1 MTDGTST
8 PPVDGHVTIV
18 FTSDWGVSTGV
29 GEAGRT
35 HSTLEKQGGLPVV
48 RGTVVAGVLRE
59 QAMIAARALDAAV
72 PVSSTGCKDS
82 DGSKGAFE
90 GGPWSRFAKWLFGDE
105 GNNPRHVIFSDALPV
120 RFSQRNGELNQEP
133 YSLPVHDAVSLS
145 IDPTTGAARD
155 RMLRFTERAAPGVLA
170 GTYRF
175 TDEAGAEHREYAHFL
190 LGVAGL
196 MIRGIGSGRSG
207 GDGECTVIAAPECAT
222 TLAEPK
228 EPTEGN
234 SALEEVAEGQKDE
247 PEYSSDSLRKLADE
261 LREALFARLDSS
273 SFAERPPSFLVDGAK
288 TKAGPLVSVAAS
300 RHSSEAAAAL
310 DPANWFEAPLDIVLD
325 SPVVSYEVPFSN
337 EVRSLDF
344 LRGTVLIP
352 WLHRQL
358 RDLDT
363 RADETPLEKGD
374 EALIRSAVVSGDLR
388 ISDALPVYQG
398 TPGLPVPLVFEQE
411 KVPEDEVPADNEK
424 DPLQPVTLFNRHIEI
439 GKQHCGEH
447 TVPSRGAY
455 VFLDEKQRPA
465 DANGAAADEGAGLCG
480 AAPASFAG
488 RIGKPALIGRQSTA
502 IDPHTGAAWKSKL
515 FLVRA
520 LPAGLRLRAKA
531 VISRR
536 LFEALAGT
544 PISDA
549 DGKVPAL
556 DLGIVETTAYLGSR
570 KLTGTF
576 GQATCSLGRFTPIG
590 VEEAQDT
597 TSHGFSE
604 DVATTQSASASADET
619 ITTSLWFTSDV
630 LARSEGLGPGGTVA
644 DLQLAFKRAGV
655 TIPDGVRQ
663 EDSSSSDEK
672 PGKRADAVAESRGV
686 ATPAQDSALPESQSD
701 QEPSPPCP
709 DEPAESSNGPDESK
723 KTKSPRNRKQV
734 KTAIRHRRVDSWSAV
749 DGGPRAT
756 RMAIIAGSVV
766 QLEVPKSAVPALC
779 VLGRIGVGELTPQG
793 YGRFEVNHPALC
805 EPILPLVK
813 TESECFTAPDK
824 SEEPAQEGEGR

>member
-1 MTDGTST
+1 MTDE
-8 PPVDGHVTIV
+8 PDGHVTIV

-59 QAMIAARALDAAV
+59 QAMIAASALDAAV
-72 PVSSTGCKDS
+72 SASSTGRKDS
-82 DGSKGAFE
+82 DGSGGAFE

-105 GNNPRHVIFSDALPV
+105 GNNPRHVVFSDALPV
-120 RFSQRNGELNQEP
+120 RFSQRNGELNQEQ
-133 YSLPVHDAVSLS
+133 YSLPIHDAVSLS

-170 GTYRF
+170 ETYRF
-175 TDEAGAEHREYAHFL
+175 TDEAGAKHREYAHFL

-196 MIRGIGSGRSG
+196 MVRGIGSGRSG
-207 GDGECTVIAAPECAT
+207 GDGECTVIAAPERAT
-222 TLAEPK
+222 GLAK
-228 EPTEGN
+228 SKN
-234 SALEEVAEGQKDE
+234 AAKHALEEVAEGQKDE
-247 PEYSSDSLRKLADE
+247 PEYSSDSLRKLTEKLADE
-261 LREALFARLDSS
+261 LRETLFARLDGP
-273 SFAERPPSFLVDGAK
+273 SFAERPSSLLVDGAK

-310 DPANWFEAPLDIVLD
+310 DPANWFEAPLDIALD

-411 KVPEDEVPADNEK
+411 KVPEDEVPAGNEK
-424 DPLQPVTLFNRHIEI
+424 DPLQPVTLFNRHIET

-447 TVPSRGAY
+447 TVPSRGTY

-465 DANGAAADEGAGLCG
+465 DTNGVAADEGAGLCG
-480 AAPASFAG
+480 AAAASFAG

-502 IDPHTGAAWKSKL
+502 IDPHTGAASKSQL

-536 LFEALAGT
+536 LFEALAGA
-544 PISDA
+544 PVSDA
-549 DGKVPAL
+549 DGKAPTL
-556 DLGIVETTAYLGSR
+556 DLEIRGKHAYLGSR
-570 KLTGTF
+570 RLTGTF
-576 GQATCSLGRFTPIG
+576 GQATCSLGAFTELTAPPCPDP
-590 VEEAQDT
+590 VPDETRPADPT
-597 TSHGFSE
+597 PDSE
-604 DVATTQSASASADET
+604 DV
-619 ITTSLWFTSDV
+619 IVSLWFTSDV
-630 LARSEGLGPGGTVA
+630 LARSKELGPGGTMT
-644 DLQLAFKRAGV
+644 DLKLAFKRAGV
-655 TIPDGVRQ
+655 TIPSDGVRQ
-663 EDSSSSDEK
+663 QGSSSSD
-672 PGKRADAVAESRGV
+672 
-686 ATPAQDSALPESQSD
+686 
-701 QEPSPPCP
+701 
-709 DEPAESSNGPDESK
+709 GPDDRK

-766 QLEVPKSAVPALC
+766 QVKVPKSAVPALR

-805 EPILPLVK
+805 EPVLPLVK
-813 TESECFTAPDK
+813 TKSECFTAPEK

>member
-1 MTDGTST
+1 MTAEPSI
-8 PPVDGHVTIV
+8 PPADGHVTIV

-35 HSTLEKQGGLPVV
+35 HSTLEKQGDLPVV

-59 QAMIAARALDAAV
+59 QAMIAARALDAAA
-72 PVSSTGCKDS
+72 PAPSTGRKDS
-82 DGSKGAFE
+82 DCSGGDSE
-90 GGPWSRFAKWLFGDE
+90 GGPWTRFAKWLFGDE
-105 GNNPRHVIFSDALPV
+105 GNNPRHVVFSDALPV
-120 RFSQRNGELNQEP
+120 RYSQRNGELNQEP

-155 RMLRFTERAAPGVLA
+155 QMLRFTERAAPGVLA

-175 TDEAGAEHREYAHFL
+175 TDEAGAALREYAHFL

-196 MIRGIGSGRSG
+196 MVRGIGSGRSG
-207 GDGECTVIAAPECAT
+207 GDGECTVVTGPECAT
-222 TLAEPK
+222 TLAESK
-228 EPTEGN
+228 ETAKQ
-234 SALEEVAEGQKDE
+234 ALRRVEIDKEDKPA
-247 PEYSSDSLRKLADE
+247 YSSDDIRALASE
-261 LREALFARLDSS
+261 LREALFARLDGP
-273 SFAERPPSFLVDGAK
+273 SFAEQPPSFPVGGTEDN
-288 TKAGPLVSVAAS
+288 TGPLVSVAAS
-300 RHSSEAAAAL
+300 RHSSEATAAL

-352 WLHRQL
+352 WLHSQL

-363 RADETPLEKGD
+363 RADGTPLEKGD
-374 EALIRSAVVSGDLR
+374 EDLIRSAVVSGDLR
-388 ISDALPVYQG
+388 VSDALPVYQG

-411 KVPEDEVPADNEK
+411 KVPEDEVPTDNEK
-424 DPLQPVTLFNRHIEI
+424 DPLQPVTLFNRHIET

-465 DANGAAADEGAGLCG
+465 DTNGVAADEGAGPCG

-531 VISRR
+531 VISQR

-544 PISDA
+544 PVSDA
-549 DGKVPAL
+549 DGKAPTL
-556 DLGIVETTAYLGSR
+556 DLEIRGKHAYFGSR
-570 KLTGTF
+570 RLTGTF
-576 GQATCSLGRFTPIG
+576 GQATCTLGTFT
-590 VEEAQDT
+590 ELT
-597 TSHGFSE
+597 TPPCP
-604 DVATTQSASASADET
+604 DPVPDET
-619 ITTSLWFTSDV
+619 RPADPSPDSKEVIVSLWFTSDV
-630 LARSEGLGPGGTVA
+630 LARSKELGPGGTMT
-644 DLQLAFKRAGV
+644 DLELAFERAGLA
-655 TIPDGVRQ
+655 IRSNRVRQ
-663 EDSSSSDEK
+663 GDSPSSGEN
-672 PGKRADAVAESRGV
+672 PGKKAEAVAESRG
-686 ATPAQDSALPESQSD
+686 AAAPAQDSAVPESQSD
-701 QEPSPPCP
+701 QKPSPPCP
-709 DEPAESSNGPDESK
+709 DDPAESSDGPDERK

-734 KTAIRHRRVDSWSAV
+734 KTAIRHRRVDSWSAA

-766 QLEVPKSAVPALC
+766 QVKVPRSDVPELH

-793 YGRFEVNHPALC
+793 YGRFEVNHPALR
-805 EPILPLVK
+805 EPVLPLVT
-813 TESECFTAPDK
+813 TESECFTAPEK
-824 SEEPAQEGEGR
+824 SDGPAQEGEGR

>member
-1 MTDGTST
+1 MTAEPSI
-8 PPVDGHVTIV
+8 PPADGHVTIV

-48 RGTVVAGVLRE
+48 RGTVVAGVLRQ
-59 QAMIAARALDAAV
+59 QAMIAASALDATV
-72 PVSSTGCKDS
+72 PASSTGRKDS
-82 DGSKGAFE
+82 DGSRGSSE
-90 GGPWSRFAKWLFGDE
+90 GGPWSRLTKWLFGNE

-120 RFSQRNGELNQEP
+120 RYSQRNGELNQEP

-155 RMLRFTERAAPGVLA
+155 QMLRFTERAAPGVLA

-175 TDEAGAEHREYAHFL
+175 TDEAGAEHHEYAHFL

-196 MIRGIGSGRSG
+196 MVQGIGSGRSG
-207 GDGECTVIAAPECAT
+207 GDGECTVIAGPECAT
-222 TLAEPK
+222 ELAESKKTAKHALKKVRKGPK
-228 EPTEGN
+228 EKP
-234 SALEEVAEGQKDE
+234 D
-247 PEYSSDSLRKLADE
+247 YSSDDIRALAAE
-261 LREALFARLDSS
+261 LREALFARLDDP
-273 SFAERPPSFLVDGAK
+273 SFAEQPPFFLVDGTK
-288 TKAGPLVSVAAS
+288 TKASPLVSVAAS

-310 DPANWFEAPLDIVLD
+310 DPANWFEATLDIVLD

-352 WLHRQL
+352 WLHRKL
-358 RDLDT
+358 RGLDT
-363 RADETPLEKGD
+363 RADGTPLEEGD
-374 EALIRSAVVSGDLR
+374 EDLIRSAVVSGDLR
-388 ISDALPVYQG
+388 VSDALPVYQG

-411 KVPEDEVPADNEK
+411 KVPEDEVPAENKK
-424 DPLQPVTLFNRHIEI
+424 DRLQPVTLFNRHIET

-455 VFLDEKQRPA
+455 VFLDEEQRPA
-465 DANGAAADEGAGLCG
+465 DANGAATDEGTGPCG
-480 AAPASFAG
+480 GAPASFAG

-520 LPAGLRLRAKA
+520 LPAGLRLRAEA

-536 LFEALAGT
+536 LFEALAGA
-544 PISDA
+544 PVPDA
-549 DGKVPAL
+549 DGKAPTL
-556 DLGIVETTAYLGSR
+556 DLGLNEATAYLGSR

-576 GQATCSLGRFTPIG
+576 GQATCSLGTFTELTAPPCPDP
-590 VEEAQDT
+590 VP
-597 TSHGFSE
+597 
-604 DVATTQSASASADET
+604 DET
-619 ITTSLWFTSDV
+619 RPADSSPDSKEVIVSLWFTSDV
-630 LARSEGLGPGGTVA
+630 LACSKGLGPGGTMT
-644 DLQLAFKRAGV
+644 DLELAFERAGL
-655 TIPDGVRQ
+655 TIPSNGVRQ
-663 EDSSSSDEK
+663 GDPLSSGEN
-672 PGKRADAVAESRGV
+672 PGKKAEAVAESQG
-686 ATPAQDSALPESQSD
+686 ATAPAQDSALPESQSD
-701 QEPSPPCP
+701 REPSPPCP
-709 DEPAESSNGPDESK
+709 DDSAESSDGPDERK

-734 KTAIRHRRVDSWSAV
+734 KTAIRHRRVDSWSAA

-766 QLEVPKSAVPALC
+766 QVKVPRSAVPALR

-793 YGRFEVNHPALC
+793 YGRFEVNHPALR
-805 EPILPLVK
+805 EPVLPLVTTK
-813 TESECFTAPDK
+813 SECFTAPEK
-824 SEEPAQEGEGR
+824 SDGPAQEGEGR

>member
-1 MTDGTST
+1 MTAEPSI
-8 PPVDGHVTIV
+8 PPADGHVTIV

-48 RGTVVAGVLRE
+48 RGTVVAGVLRQ
-59 QAMIAARALDAAV
+59 QAMIAASALDATV
-72 PVSSTGCKDS
+72 PASSTGRKDS
-82 DGSKGAFE
+82 DGSRGSSE
-90 GGPWSRFAKWLFGDE
+90 GGPWSRLTKWLFGNE

-120 RFSQRNGELNQEP
+120 RYSQRNGELNQEP

-155 RMLRFTERAAPGVLA
+155 QMLRFTERAAPGVLA

-196 MIRGIGSGRSG
+196 MVQGIGSGRSG
-207 GDGECTVIAAPECAT
+207 GDGECTVIAGPECAT
-222 TLAEPK
+222 ELAESKKTAKHALKKVRKGPK
-228 EPTEGN
+228 EKP
-234 SALEEVAEGQKDE
+234 D
-247 PEYSSDSLRKLADE
+247 YSSDDIRALAAE
-261 LREALFARLDSS
+261 LREALFARLDDP
-273 SFAERPPSFLVDGAK
+273 SFAEQPPFFLVDGTK
-288 TKAGPLVSVAAS
+288 TKASPLVSVAAS

-310 DPANWFEAPLDIVLD
+310 DPANWFEATLDIVLD

-352 WLHRQL
+352 WLHRKL
-358 RDLDT
+358 RGLDT
-363 RADETPLEKGD
+363 RADGTPLEEGD
-374 EALIRSAVVSGDLR
+374 EDLIRSAVVSGDLR
-388 ISDALPVYQG
+388 VSDALPVYQG

-411 KVPEDEVPADNEK
+411 KVPEDEVPAENKK
-424 DPLQPVTLFNRHIEI
+424 DRLQPVTLFNRHIET

-455 VFLDEKQRPA
+455 VFLDEEQRPA
-465 DANGAAADEGAGLCG
+465 DANGAATDEGTGPCG
-480 AAPASFAG
+480 GAPASFAG

-536 LFEALAGT
+536 LFEALAGA
-544 PISDA
+544 PVPDA
-549 DGKVPAL
+549 DGKAPTL
-556 DLGIVETTAYLGSR
+556 DLGLNEATAYLGSR

-576 GQATCSLGRFTPIG
+576 GQATCSLGTFTELTAPPCPDP
-590 VEEAQDT
+590 VP
-597 TSHGFSE
+597 
-604 DVATTQSASASADET
+604 DET
-619 ITTSLWFTSDV
+619 RPADSSPDSKEVIVSLWFTSDV
-630 LARSEGLGPGGTVA
+630 LACSKGLGPGGTMT
-644 DLQLAFKRAGV
+644 DLELAFERAGL
-655 TIPDGVRQ
+655 TIPSNGVRQ
-663 EDSSSSDEK
+663 GDPPSSGEN
-672 PGKRADAVAESRGV
+672 PGKKAEAVAESQG
-686 ATPAQDSALPESQSD
+686 ATAPAQDSALPESQSD
-701 QEPSPPCP
+701 REPSPPCP
-709 DEPAESSNGPDESK
+709 DDSAESSDGPDERK

-734 KTAIRHRRVDSWSAV
+734 KTAIRHRRVDSWSAA

-766 QLEVPKSAVPALC
+766 QVKVPRSAVPALR

-793 YGRFEVNHPALC
+793 YGRFEVNHPALR
-805 EPILPLVK
+805 EPVLPLVTTK
-813 TESECFTAPDK
+813 SECFTAPEK
-824 SEEPAQEGEGR
+824 SDGPAQEGEGR

>member
-1 MTDGTST
+1 MTDE
-8 PPVDGHVTIV
+8 PDGHVTIV

-35 HSTLEKQGGLPVV
+35 HSTLEKQGGMPVV

-59 QAMIAARALDAAV
+59 QAMIAASALDATV
-72 PVSSTGCKDS
+72 PASSTDRKDS
-82 DGSKGAFE
+82 DGSGGSSE
-90 GGPWSRFAKWLFGDE
+90 GGLWSRFAKWLFGDE
-105 GNNPRHVIFSDALPV
+105 GNNPRHVVFSDALPV
-120 RFSQRNGELNQEP
+120 RYSQRNGELSQEP

-155 RMLRFTERAAPGVLA
+155 QMLRFTERAAPGVLA

-175 TDEAGAEHREYAHFL
+175 TDEVGAEHREYAHFL

-196 MIRGIGSGRSG
+196 MVRGIGSGRSG
-207 GDGECTVIAAPECAT
+207 GDGECTVITGPECAT
-222 TLAEPK
+222 ELAESK

-261 LREALFARLDSS
+261 LREALFARLDGPPL
-273 SFAERPPSFLVDGAK
+273 AEQPPSFPVGGAEDN
-288 TKAGPLVSVAAS
+288 TGPLVSVAAS

-374 EALIRSAVVSGDLR
+374 EALIRSAVVSGNLR

-465 DANGAAADEGAGLCG
+465 DTNGAATDDGAGLCG

-502 IDPHTGAAWKSKL
+502 IDPHTGAAWKSRL

-536 LFEALAGT
+536 LFEALAGA
-544 PISDA
+544 PVSDA
-549 DGKVPAL
+549 DEKAPTL
-556 DLGIVETTAYLGSR
+556 DLEIRGKHAYLGSR
-570 KLTGTF
+570 RLTGTF
-576 GQATCSLGRFTPIG
+576 GQATCSLGAFTELTAPPCPAP
-590 VEEAQDT
+590 VP
-597 TSHGFSE
+597 
-604 DVATTQSASASADET
+604 DET
-619 ITTSLWFTSDV
+619 RPADPSPDSKEVTVSLWFTSDV
-630 LARSEGLGPGGTVA
+630 LARSKELGPGGTMT
-644 DLQLAFKRAGV
+644 DLKLAFKRAGV
-655 TIPDGVRQ
+655 TIPSDGVRQ
-663 EDSSSSDEK
+663 QGSSSSDQK
-672 PGKRADAVAESRGV
+672 PS
-686 ATPAQDSALPESQSD
+686 L
-701 QEPSPPCP
+701 PCP
-709 DEPAESSNGPDESK
+709 DEPAESSDGPDERK

-734 KTAIRHRRVDSWSAV
+734 KTAIRHRRVDSWSAA

-766 QLEVPKSAVPALC
+766 QVKVPRSEVPELH

-805 EPILPLVK
+805 EPVLPLVK
-813 TESECFTAPDK
+813 TKSECFTAPEK
-824 SEEPAQEGEGR
+824 SEEPDQEGEGR

>member
-1 MTDGTST
+1 MTDE
-8 PPVDGHVTIV
+8 PDGHVTIV

-59 QAMIAARALDAAV
+59 QAMIAASALDATV
-72 PVSSTGCKDS
+72 PASSTGCKDS
-82 DGSKGAFE
+82 DGSGDAFE
-90 GGPWSRFAKWLFGDE
+90 GSPWSRFAKWLFGDE
-105 GNNPRHVIFSDALPV
+105 GNNPRHVVFSDALPV
-120 RFSQRNGELNQEP
+120 QLPQRGGELNQEQ

-155 RMLRFTERAAPGVLA
+155 QMLRFTERAAPGVLA

-175 TDEAGAEHREYAHFL
+175 TDEAGAEHCGYAHFL

-196 MIRGIGSGRSG
+196 MVRGIGSGRSG
-207 GDGECTVIAAPECAT
+207 GDGECTVIAGPECAT

-247 PEYSSDSLRKLADE
+247 PEYSSDSLRKLADD
-261 LREALFARLDSS
+261 LREALFARLDGPP
-273 SFAERPPSFLVDGAK
+273 FAERPPSFPVGGAEDN
-288 TKAGPLVSVAAS
+288 TGPLVSVAAS

-310 DPANWFEAPLDIVLD
+310 DPANWFEATLDIVLD

-363 RADETPLEKGD
+363 RADGTPLEKGD
-374 EALIRSAVVSGDLR
+374 EDLIRSAVVSGDLR
-388 ISDALPVYQG
+388 VSDALPVYQG

-411 KVPEDEVPADNEK
+411 KVPEDEVPAENKK
-424 DPLQPVTLFNRHIEI
+424 DRLQPVTLFNRHIET

-455 VFLDEKQRPA
+455 VFLDEEQRPA
-465 DANGAAADEGAGLCG
+465 DTNGAATDEGTGPCG
-480 AAPASFAG
+480 GAPASFAG

-536 LFEALAGT
+536 LFEALAGA
-544 PISDA
+544 PVSDA
-549 DGKVPAL
+549 DGRAPTL
-556 DLGIVETTAYLGSR
+556 GLGINEATAYLGSR
-570 KLTGTF
+570 RLTGTF
-576 GQATCSLGRFTPIG
+576 GQATCTLGTFTPIG

-597 TSHGFSE
+597 TSHGSSE
-604 DVATTQSASASADET
+604 DVETTRSASTSADKT

-630 LARSEGLGPGGTVA
+630 LARSKELGPGGTIA
-644 DLQLAFKRAGV
+644 DLQLAFDRIGAHV
-655 TIPDGVRQ
+655 TVAPNDEEEL
-663 EDSSSSDEK
+663 EDSSSNQ
-672 PGKRADAVAESRGV
+672 ES
-686 ATPAQDSALPESQSD
+686 
-701 QEPSPPCP
+701 SPPCP
-709 DEPAESSNGPDESK
+709 DEPAESSDGPDERK

-766 QLEVPKSAVPALC
+766 QLKVPKSAVPALR

-805 EPILPLVK
+805 EPVLPLVK
-813 TESECFTAPDK
+813 TKSECFTAPEK

>member
-8 PPVDGHVTIV
+8 PPADGHVTIV

-59 QAMIAARALDAAV
+59 QAMIAASALDATV
-72 PVSSTGCKDS
+72 PASSTGRKDS
-82 DGSKGAFE
+82 GASGGSSE

-105 GNNPRHVIFSDALPV
+105 GNSPRHVIFSDALPI
-120 RFSQRNGELNQEP
+120 RYSQRNGELNQEP
-133 YSLPVHDAVSLS
+133 YPLPVHDAVSLS

-155 RMLRFTERAAPGVLA
+155 QMLRFTERAASGVLA
-170 GTYRF
+170 GTYCF
-175 TDEAGAEHREYAHFL
+175 TDEAGDKCCKYAHFL

-196 MIRGIGSGRSG
+196 MVRGIGSGRSG
-207 GDGECTVIAAPECAT
+207 GDGECTVIAGPECAT
-222 TLAEPK
+222 TLAESK
-228 EPTEGN
+228 EPTEEN
-234 SALEEVAEGQKDE
+234 SALKEVAEGQKDE

-261 LREALFARLDSS
+261 LRKIRFARLDGS
-273 SFAERPPSFLVDGAK
+273 SFAEQPPSILVDGTK
-288 TKAGPLVSVAAS
+288 TNASPVVSGTAA
-300 RHSSEAAAAL
+300 EATAAV
-310 DPANWFEAPLDIVLD
+310 DSPNWFEATLDIVLD

-352 WLHRQL
+352 WLHGQL
-358 RDLDT
+358 RDLRT
-363 RADETPLEKGD
+363 RADGTPLEKGD

-388 ISDALPVYQG
+388 VSDALPVYQG

-411 KVPEDEVPADNEK
+411 KVPEDEVPGDDKKNC
-424 DPLQPVTLFNRHIEI
+424 LQPVTLFNRHIEI

-455 VFLDEKQRPA
+455 VFLRKEQHPA
-465 DANGAAADEGAGLCG
+465 DANGAAADEGAGLSG
-480 AAPASFAG
+480 AAPASFDG

-502 IDPHTGAAWKSKL
+502 IDPHTGAASKSQL

-520 LPAGLRLRAKA
+520 LPAGLRLQAKA

-536 LFEALAGT
+536 LFEALAGA
-544 PISDA
+544 PVSDA
-549 DGKVPAL
+549 DGKAPTL
-556 DLGIVETTAYLGSR
+556 DLVIRGKHAYLGSR
-570 KLTGTF
+570 RLTGTF
-576 GQATCSLGRFTPIG
+576 GQATCTLGAFTEFTAPPCPDP
-590 VEEAQDT
+590 VPDKTRPADPT
-597 TSHGFSE
+597 PDSE
-604 DVATTQSASASADET
+604 DV
-619 ITTSLWFTSDV
+619 IVSLWFTSDV
-630 LARSEGLGPGGTVA
+630 LARSKELGPGGTMT
-644 DLQLAFKRAGV
+644 DLKLAFERAGV
-655 TIPDGVRQ
+655 TIPPKGVRQ
-663 EDSSSSDEK
+663 QDSSSSDEI
-672 PGKRADAVAESRGV
+672 PGKRPEAVVESRG
-686 ATPAQDSALPESQSD
+686 AAAPAQDSALPQSQSD
-701 QEPSPPCP
+701 QEPSSPCP
-709 DEPAESSNGPDESK
+709 DEPAESSDGPDERK

-766 QLEVPKSAVPALC
+766 QLEVPKSTVPALR

-805 EPILPLVK
+805 EPVLPLVK
-813 TESECFTAPDK
+813 TKSECFTAPEK

>member
-8 PPVDGHVTIV
+8 PPADGHVTIV

-35 HSTLEKQGGLPVV
+35 HSTLEKQGDLPVV

-72 PVSSTGCKDS
+72 PAPSTGRKDS
-82 DGSKGAFE
+82 DCSGGASE
-90 GGPWSRFAKWLFGDE
+90 GGPWTRFAKWLFGDE
-105 GNNPRHVIFSDALPV
+105 GNNPRHVVFSDALPV
-120 RFSQRNGELNQEP
+120 RYSQRNEKLNQEP

-155 RMLRFTERAAPGVLA
+155 QMLRFTERAAPGVLA

-175 TDEAGAEHREYAHFL
+175 TDEAGAEHRGYAHFL

-196 MIRGIGSGRSG
+196 MVRGIGSGRSG
-207 GDGECTVIAAPECAT
+207 GDGECTVIAGPECAT
-222 TLAEPK
+222 KLAEPK
-228 EPTEGN
+228 ETAKQ
-234 SALEEVAEGQKDE
+234 ALKKVRKGPKEEPA
-247 PEYSSDSLRKLADE
+247 YSSDDIRALAAELRKI
-261 LREALFARLDSS
+261 RFARLDGP
-273 SFAERPPSFLVDGAK
+273 SFMEPPSSLLVGGAED
-288 TKAGPLVSVAAS
+288 TVCPLVSVAAS
-300 RHSSEAAAAL
+300 RHNSEATTAL

-363 RADETPLEKGD
+363 RADGTPLNASNKD
-374 EALIRSAVVSGDLR
+374 LDLIRSAVVSGDLR
-388 ISDALPVYQG
+388 VSDALPVYQG

-411 KVPEDEVPADNEK
+411 KVPEDEVPAENKK
-424 DPLQPVTLFNRHIEI
+424 DRLQPVTLFNRHIET

-465 DANGAAADEGAGLCG
+465 DTNGAATDEGAGLRG

-488 RIGKPALIGRQSTA
+488 RIGKPSLIGRQSTA
-502 IDPHTGAAWKSKL
+502 IDPHTGAASKSQL

-531 VISRR
+531 VISQR
-536 LFEALAGT
+536 LFEALAGA
-544 PISDA
+544 PVSDA
-549 DGKVPAL
+549 DGKAPTL
-556 DLGIVETTAYLGSR
+556 DLEIRGKHAYLGSR
-570 KLTGTF
+570 RLTGTF

-590 VEEAQDT
+590 VEEARNT
-597 TSHGFSE
+597 TPCQSSE
-604 DVATTQSASASADET
+604 DAETTQSSSASADKT

-630 LARSEGLGPGGTVA
+630 LARSEGLGPGGTIA
-644 DLQLAFKRAGV
+644 DLQLAFDRTGAHV
-655 TIPDGVRQ
+655 TVAPNDEEEL
-663 EDSSSSDEK
+663 EDSSS
-672 PGKRADAVAESRGV
+672 
-686 ATPAQDSALPESQSD
+686 D
-701 QEPSPPCP
+701 QKPSPSCP
-709 DEPAESSNGPDESK
+709 DDPAESSDGPDERK

-734 KTAIRHRRVDSWSAV
+734 KTAIRHRRVDSWSAA

-766 QLEVPKSAVPALC
+766 QVKVPRSDVPELH

-805 EPILPLVK
+805 EPVLPLVK
-813 TESECFTAPDK
+813 TKSECFTAPEK

>member
-8 PPVDGHVTIV
+8 PPADGHVTIV

-35 HSTLEKQGGLPVV
+35 HSTLEKQGDLPVV

-72 PVSSTGCKDS
+72 PASSTGRKDS
-82 DGSKGAFE
+82 DGSGGSSE
-90 GGPWSRFAKWLFGDE
+90 GGPWSRFARWLFGDE
-105 GNNPRHVIFSDALPV
+105 GNNPRHVVFSDALPV
-120 RFSQRNGELNQEP
+120 RYSQRNGELNQEP

-155 RMLRFTERAAPGVLA
+155 QMLRFTERAAPGVLA

-175 TDEAGAEHREYAHFL
+175 TDEAGDEYCKYAHFL

-196 MIRGIGSGRSG
+196 MVQGIGSGRSG
-207 GDGECTVIAAPECAT
+207 GDGECTMIAGPVCAT
-222 TLAEPK
+222 KLAESKKTAKQALKKVRKGPK
-228 EPTEGN
+228 E
-234 SALEEVAEGQKDE
+234 E
-247 PEYSSDSLRKLADE
+247 PAYSSDDIRALAAE
-261 LREALFARLDSS
+261 LQRIRFARLDGS
-273 SFAERPPSFLVDGAK
+273 SFAEQPPSFLVDRTK
-288 TKAGPLVSVAAS
+288 TNASPVVSGTAA
-300 RHSSEAAAAL
+300 EATAAV
-310 DPANWFEAPLDIVLD
+310 DSPNWFEATLDIVLD

-358 RDLDT
+358 RDLRT
-363 RADETPLEKGD
+363 RADGTPLEKGD
-374 EALIRSAVVSGDLR
+374 EDLIRSAVVSGDLR
-388 ISDALPVYQG
+388 VSDALPVYQG

-411 KVPEDEVPADNEK
+411 KVPEDEVPGDNEK
-424 DPLQPVTLFNRHIEI
+424 DCLQPVTLFNRHIDI

-455 VFLDEKQRPA
+455 VFLRKEQHPA
-465 DANGAAADEGAGLCG
+465 DANGAAADDGAGPCG
-480 AAPASFAG
+480 AAPASFDG

-536 LFEALAGT
+536 FFEALAGA
-544 PISDA
+544 PVSDA
-549 DGKVPAL
+549 DGRAPAL
-556 DLGIVETTAYLGSR
+556 DLGIRGKHAYLGSR
-570 KLTGTF
+570 RLTGAF
-576 GQATCSLGRFTPIG
+576 GQATCSLGTFTELTAPPCPDPVPDETRPADPG
-590 VEEAQDT
+590 PD
-597 TSHGFSE
+597 SE
-604 DVATTQSASASADET
+604 DV
-619 ITTSLWFTSDV
+619 IVSLWFTSDV
-630 LARSEGLGPGGTVA
+630 LARSKELGPGGTMT
-644 DLQLAFKRAGV
+644 DLELAFERAGV
-655 TIPDGVRQ
+655 TIPPKGVRQ
-663 EDSSSSDEK
+663 QDSSSSDEI
-672 PGKRADAVAESRGV
+672 PGKRPEAVVESRG
-686 ATPAQDSALPESQSD
+686 AAAPAQDSALPQSQSD
-701 QEPSPPCP
+701 QEPSSPCP
-709 DEPAESSNGPDESK
+709 DEPAESSDGPDERK

-766 QLEVPKSAVPALC
+766 QLEVPKSTVPALR

-805 EPILPLVK
+805 EPVLPLVK
-813 TESECFTAPDK
+813 TKSECFTAPEK

>member
-8 PPVDGHVTIV
+8 PSADGHVTIV

-59 QAMIAARALDAAV
+59 QAMIAARALDATV
-72 PVSSTGCKDS
+72 PASSTGRKDS
-82 DGSKGAFE
+82 DGSGGSSE
-90 GGPWSRFAKWLFGDE
+90 GGPWSRFARWLFGDE

-120 RFSQRNGELNQEP
+120 RYSQRNGELNQEP
-133 YSLPVHDAVSLS
+133 YPLPVHDAVSLS

-155 RMLRFTERAAPGVLA
+155 QMLRFTERAAPGVLA

-175 TDEAGAEHREYAHFL
+175 TDEAGAKRCGYAHFL

-196 MIRGIGSGRSG
+196 MVRGIGSGRSG
-207 GDGECTVIAAPECAT
+207 GDGECTVIAGPECAT
-222 TLAEPK
+222 TLAESK

-261 LREALFARLDSS
+261 LREALFARLDDP
-273 SFAERPPSFLVDGAK
+273 SFAERPPSFLIDGEK
-288 TKAGPLVSVAAS
+288 TKVSPLVSAAAS
-300 RHSSEAAAAL
+300 RHSSEATAAL
-310 DPANWFEAPLDIVLD
+310 DPTNWFEATLDIVLD

-337 EVRSLDF
+337 EIRSLDF
-344 LRGTVLIP
+344 LRGTVLVP

-358 RDLDT
+358 RDLHT
-363 RADETPLEKGD
+363 RADGTPLEKGD

-388 ISDALPVYQG
+388 VSDALPVYQG

-455 VFLDEKQRPA
+455 VFLDEKQHPA
-465 DANGAAADEGAGLCG
+465 DANGAAADDGAGPCG
-480 AAPASFAG
+480 AAPASFDG

-502 IDPHTGAAWKSKL
+502 IDRHTGAASKSQL

-520 LPAGLRLRAKA
+520 LPAGLRLQAKA

-536 LFEALAGT
+536 LFEALAGA
-544 PISDA
+544 PVSDA
-549 DGKVPAL
+549 DGKAPAL
-556 DLGIVETTAYLGSR
+556 DLEIRGKHAYLGSR

-576 GQATCSLGRFTPIG
+576 GQATCSLGTFTELTAPPCPDP
-590 VEEAQDT
+590 VP
-597 TSHGFSE
+597 
-604 DVATTQSASASADET
+604 DET
-619 ITTSLWFTSDV
+619 RPADPGSDSEEVTVSLWFTSDA

-644 DLQLAFKRAGV
+644 DLKQALKRAGV
-655 TIPDGVRQ
+655 DIRSNRMRQ
-663 EDSSSSDEK
+663 KGSSSSDQK
-672 PGKRADAVAESRGV
+672 PS
-686 ATPAQDSALPESQSD
+686 L
-701 QEPSPPCP
+701 PCP
-709 DEPAESSNGPDESK
+709 DEPAESSDGPDERK

-734 KTAIRHRRVDSWSAV
+734 KTAIRHRRVDSWSAA

-756 RMAIIAGSVV
+756 RMAIVAGSVV
-766 QLEVPKSAVPALC
+766 QLEVPKSAVPALR

-805 EPILPLVK
+805 EPVLPLVK
-813 TESECFTAPDK
+813 TKSECFTAPEK

>member
-8 PPVDGHVTIV
+8 PPADGHVTIV

-72 PVSSTGCKDS
+72 PASSTGCKDS
-82 DGSKGAFE
+82 DGSGGAFE
-90 GGPWSRFAKWLFGDE
+90 GSPWSRFAKWLFGDE
-105 GNNPRHVIFSDALPV
+105 GNNPRHVVFSDALPV
-120 RFSQRNGELNQEP
+120 QLPQRGGELNQEQ

-155 RMLRFTERAAPGVLA
+155 QMLRFTERAAPGVLA

-196 MIRGIGSGRSG
+196 MVRGIGSGRSG
-207 GDGECTVIAAPECAT
+207 GDGECTVIAGPECAT
-222 TLAEPK
+222 TLAESK

-247 PEYSSDSLRKLADE
+247 PEYSSDSLRKLTEKLADE
-261 LREALFARLDSS
+261 LREALFARLDGP
-273 SFAERPPSFLVDGAK
+273 SFAERPSSLLVDGAK

-300 RHSSEAAAAL
+300 RHSSEATAAV
-310 DPANWFEAPLDIVLD
+310 DSPNWFEATLDIVLD

-352 WLHRQL
+352 WLHRKL
-358 RDLDT
+358 RGLDT
-363 RADETPLEKGD
+363 RADGTPLEEGD
-374 EALIRSAVVSGDLR
+374 EDLIRSAVVSGDLR
-388 ISDALPVYQG
+388 VSDALPVYQG

-411 KVPEDEVPADNEK
+411 KVPEDEVPPDNEK
-424 DPLQPVTLFNRHIEI
+424 DRLQPVTLFNRHIET

-465 DANGAAADEGAGLCG
+465 DTNGAAADEGTGLCG

-488 RIGKPALIGRQSTA
+488 RIGKPSLTGRQSTA

-536 LFEALAGT
+536 LFEALAGA
-544 PISDA
+544 PVPDA
-549 DGKVPAL
+549 DGRAPTL
-556 DLGIVETTAYLGSR
+556 GLGINEATAYLGSR
-570 KLTGTF
+570 RLTGTF
-576 GQATCSLGRFTPIG
+576 GQATCSLGAFTELTAPPCPDL
-590 VEEAQDT
+590 VP
-597 TSHGFSE
+597 
-604 DVATTQSASASADET
+604 DET
-619 ITTSLWFTSDV
+619 RPADSSPDSKEVIVSLWFTSDT
-630 LARSEGLGPGGTVA
+630 LARSKGLGPGGTMT
-644 DLQLAFKRAGV
+644 DLELAFERAGV
-655 TIPDGVRQ
+655 TIRSNRVRQ
-663 EDSSSSDEK
+663 GDSPSSGEN
-672 PGKRADAVAESRGV
+672 PGKKAEAVAESQG
-686 ATPAQDSALPESQSD
+686 AAAPAQDSAVPESQSD
-701 QEPSPPCP
+701 REPSPPCP
-709 DEPAESSNGPDESK
+709 DDSAESSDGPDERK

-734 KTAIRHRRVDSWSAV
+734 KTAIRHRRVDSWSAA

-766 QLEVPKSAVPALC
+766 QLEVPKSTVPALR

-805 EPILPLVK
+805 EPILPLAK
-813 TESECFTAPDK
+813 TESKCFTAPEK

>member
-8 PPVDGHVTIV
+8 PPADGHVTIV

-59 QAMIAARALDAAV
+59 QAMTAASALDATV
-72 PVSSTGCKDS
+72 PASSTGRKDS
-82 DGSKGAFE
+82 DGSGGSSE
-90 GGPWSRFAKWLFGDE
+90 GGPWSRFARWLFGDE

-120 RFSQRNGELNQEP
+120 RYSQRNGELNQEP

-145 IDPTTGAARD
+145 ISPTTGAARD
-155 RMLRFTERAAPGVLA
+155 QMLRFTERAAPGVLA

-175 TDEAGAEHREYAHFL
+175 TDEAGDEYCKYAHFL

-196 MIRGIGSGRSG
+196 MVQGIGSGRSG
-207 GDGECTVIAAPECAT
+207 GDGECTMIAGPECAT
-222 TLAEPK
+222 KLAESKKTAKQALKKVRKGPK
-228 EPTEGN
+228 E
-234 SALEEVAEGQKDE
+234 E
-247 PEYSSDSLRKLADE
+247 PAYSSDDIRALAAE
-261 LREALFARLDSS
+261 LQRIRFARLGGP
-273 SFAERPPSFLVDGAK
+273 SFVEQPPSFPVGGTEDN
-288 TKAGPLVSVAAS
+288 TGPLVSVAAS
-300 RHSSEAAAAL
+300 RHGSEATAAL
-310 DPANWFEAPLDIVLD
+310 DPANWFEATLDIVLD

-363 RADETPLEKGD
+363 RADGTPLNASNKD
-374 EALIRSAVVSGDLR
+374 LDLIRSAVVSGDLR
-388 ISDALPVYQG
+388 VSDALPVYQG

-411 KVPEDEVPADNEK
+411 KVPEDEVPAENKK
-424 DPLQPVTLFNRHIEI
+424 DRLQPVTLFNRHIEI

-455 VFLDEKQRPA
+455 VFLDEEQRPA
-465 DANGAAADEGAGLCG
+465 DTNGAAADEGAGPCG

-488 RIGKPALIGRQSTA
+488 RIGKPSLIGRQSTA
-502 IDPHTGAAWKSKL
+502 IDPHTGAASKSRL

-536 LFEALAGT
+536 LFEALAGA
-544 PISDA
+544 PVSDA
-549 DGKVPAL
+549 DGKAPTL
-556 DLGIVETTAYLGSR
+556 GLGINEATAYLGSR
-570 KLTGTF
+570 RLTGTF
-576 GQATCSLGRFTPIG
+576 GQATCSLGAFTELTAPPCPDL
-590 VEEAQDT
+590 VP
-597 TSHGFSE
+597 
-604 DVATTQSASASADET
+604 DET
-619 ITTSLWFTSDV
+619 RPADSSPDSKEVIVSLWFTSDV
-630 LARSEGLGPGGTVA
+630 LARSKGLGPGGTMT
-644 DLQLAFKRAGV
+644 DLELAFERAGLA
-655 TIPDGVRQ
+655 IPSNGVRQ
-663 EDSSSSDEK
+663 GDSPSSGEN
-672 PGKRADAVAESRGV
+672 PGKRAEAVAESQG
-686 ATPAQDSALPESQSD
+686 AAAPAQDSALPESQSD
-701 QEPSPPCP
+701 REPSPPCP
-709 DEPAESSNGPDESK
+709 YDSAESSDGPDDRK

-734 KTAIRHRRVDSWSAV
+734 KTAIRHRRVDSWSAA

-766 QLEVPKSAVPALC
+766 QVKVPRSAVPALR

-805 EPILPLVK
+805 EPVLPLVTTK
-813 TESECFTAPDK
+813 SECFTAPEK

>member
-1 MTDGTST
+1 MTDE
-8 PPVDGHVTIV
+8 PDGHVTVV

-59 QAMIAARALDAAV
+59 QAMTAASALDATV
-72 PVSSTGCKDS
+72 PASSTGRKDS
-82 DGSKGAFE
+82 DSSGGSSE
-90 GGPWSRFAKWLFGDE
+90 GGPWSRFAKWMFGDE

-120 RFSQRNGELNQEP
+120 RYSQRNGELNQEP

-155 RMLRFTERAAPGVLA
+155 QMLRFTERAAPGVLA
-170 GTYRF
+170 GAYRF

-196 MIRGIGSGRSG
+196 MVRGIGSGRSG
-207 GDGECTVIAAPECAT
+207 GDGECTVIAGPECAT
-222 TLAEPK
+222 ELAESR

-234 SALEEVAEGQKDE
+234 SALEEVAEGQKEE

-273 SFAERPPSFLVDGAK
+273 SFTKRPPSFLVDGEK
-288 TKAGPLVSVAAS
+288 TKVSPLVSATAS
-300 RHSSEAAAAL
+300 RHSSEATAAL
-310 DPANWFEAPLDIVLD
+310 DPANWFEATLDIVLD

-363 RADETPLEKGD
+363 RADGTPLEKGD
-374 EALIRSAVVSGDLR
+374 EDLIRSAVVSGDLR
-388 ISDALPVYQG
+388 VSDALPVYQG

-424 DPLQPVTLFNRHIEI
+424 DPLQLVTLFNRHIET

-455 VFLDEKQRPA
+455 VFLRKEQHPT
-465 DANGAAADEGAGLCG
+465 DANGAAADDGAGPRG
-480 AAPASFAG
+480 AAPASFDG

-544 PISDA
+544 PVSDA
-549 DGKVPAL
+549 DGKAPAL
-556 DLGIVETTAYLGSR
+556 GLGIDEAAAYLGSR
-570 KLTGTF
+570 RLTGTF
-576 GQATCSLGRFTPIG
+576 GQATCSLGTFTELTALPCPG
-590 VEEAQDT
+590 PVP
-597 TSHGFSE
+597 
-604 DVATTQSASASADET
+604 DET
-619 ITTSLWFTSDV
+619 RPADTSPDSEEVTVSLWFTSDA
-630 LARSEGLGPGGTVA
+630 LARSKELGPGGTMT
-644 DLQLAFKRAGV
+644 DLKLAFERAGV
-655 TIPDGVRQ
+655 AIPSNGVRQ
-663 EDSSSSDEK
+663 ADSPSSDEN
-672 PGKRADAVAESRGV
+672 PGKRAEAVAESQG
-686 ATPAQDSALPESQSD
+686 AAAPAQDSALPESQSD
-701 QEPSPPCP
+701 QEPPLPCP
-709 DEPAESSNGPDESK
+709 DEPAESSDGTDERK

-734 KTAIRHRRVDSWSAV
+734 KTAIRHRRVDSWSAA

-756 RMAIIAGSVV
+756 RMAIVAGSVV
-766 QLEVPKSAVPALC
+766 QLKVPKSAVPALR

-805 EPILPLVK
+805 EPVLPLVK
-813 TESECFTAPDK
+813 TESECFTAPEK

>member
-1 MTDGTST
+1 MTDE
-8 PPVDGHVTIV
+8 PDGHVTIV

-59 QAMIAARALDAAV
+59 QAMIAASALDAAV
-72 PVSSTGCKDS
+72 SASSTGRKDS
-82 DGSKGAFE
+82 DGSGGAFE

-105 GNNPRHVIFSDALPV
+105 GNNPRHVVFSDALPV
-120 RFSQRNGELNQEP
+120 RFSQRNGELNQEQ
-133 YSLPVHDAVSLS
+133 YSLPIHDAVSLS

-170 GTYRF
+170 ETYRF
-175 TDEAGAEHREYAHFL
+175 TDEAGAKHREYAHFL

-196 MIRGIGSGRSG
+196 MVRGIGSGRSG
-207 GDGECTVIAAPECAT
+207 GDGECTVIAAPERAT
-222 TLAEPK
+222 GLAK
-228 EPTEGN
+228 SKNAAKHT
-234 SALEEVAEGQKDE
+234 LEEVAEGQKDE
-247 PEYSSDSLRKLADE
+247 PEYSSDSLRKLTEKLADE
-261 LREALFARLDSS
+261 LRETLFARLDGP
-273 SFAERPPSFLVDGAK
+273 SFAERPSSLLVDGAK

-411 KVPEDEVPADNEK
+411 KVPEDEVPAGNEK
-424 DPLQPVTLFNRHIEI
+424 DPLQPVTLFNRHIET

-447 TVPSRGAY
+447 TVPSRGTY

-465 DANGAAADEGAGLCG
+465 DTNGVAADEGAGLCG
-480 AAPASFAG
+480 AAAASFAG

-502 IDPHTGAAWKSKL
+502 IDPHTGAASKSQL

-536 LFEALAGT
+536 LFEALAGA
-544 PISDA
+544 PVSDA
-549 DGKVPAL
+549 DGKAPTL
-556 DLGIVETTAYLGSR
+556 DLEIRGKHAYLGSR
-570 KLTGTF
+570 RLTGTF
-576 GQATCSLGRFTPIG
+576 GQATCSLGAFTELTAPPCPDP
-590 VEEAQDT
+590 VPDETRPADPT
-597 TSHGFSE
+597 PDSE
-604 DVATTQSASASADET
+604 DV
-619 ITTSLWFTSDV
+619 IVSLWFTSDV
-630 LARSEGLGPGGTVA
+630 LARSKELGPGGTMT
-644 DLQLAFKRAGV
+644 DLKLAFKRAGV
-655 TIPDGVRQ
+655 TIPSDGVRQ
-663 EDSSSSDEK
+663 QGSSSSD
-672 PGKRADAVAESRGV
+672 
-686 ATPAQDSALPESQSD
+686 
-701 QEPSPPCP
+701 
-709 DEPAESSNGPDESK
+709 GPDDRK

-766 QLEVPKSAVPALC
+766 QVKVPKSAVPALR

-805 EPILPLVK
+805 EPVLPLVK
-813 TESECFTAPDK
+813 TKSECFTAPEK

>member
-1 MTDGTST
+1 MTAEPSI
-8 PPVDGHVTIV
+8 PPADGHVTIV

-35 HSTLEKQGGLPVV
+35 HSTLEKQGDLPVV

-59 QAMIAARALDAAV
+59 QAMIAARALDAAA
-72 PVSSTGCKDS
+72 PAPSTGRKDS
-82 DGSKGAFE
+82 DCSGGDSE
-90 GGPWSRFAKWLFGDE
+90 GGPWNRFAKWLFGDE
-105 GNNPRHVIFSDALPV
+105 GNNPRHVVFSDALPV
-120 RFSQRNGELNQEP
+120 RYSQRNGELNQEP

-155 RMLRFTERAAPGVLA
+155 QMLRFTERAAPGVLA

-175 TDEAGAEHREYAHFL
+175 TDEAGAAPREYAHFL

-196 MIRGIGSGRSG
+196 MVRGIGSGRSG
-207 GDGECTVIAAPECAT
+207 GDGECTVIAGPECAT
-222 TLAEPK
+222 KLAESK

-247 PEYSSDSLRKLADE
+247 PEYSSDRLRKLAEKLADE
-261 LREALFARLDSS
+261 LREALFARLDGP
-273 SFAERPPSFLVDGAK
+273 SFVEQPPSFPVGGAK
-288 TKAGPLVSVAAS
+288 DNTGPLVSVAAS
-300 RHSSEAAAAL
+300 RHSSEATTAL

-363 RADETPLEKGD
+363 RADGTPLNASNKD
-374 EALIRSAVVSGDLR
+374 LDLIRSAVVSGDLR
-388 ISDALPVYQG
+388 VSDALPVYQG

-424 DPLQPVTLFNRHIEI
+424 DPLQPVTLFNRHIET

-465 DANGAAADEGAGLCG
+465 DTNGAATDEGAGLRG

-488 RIGKPALIGRQSTA
+488 RIGKPSLIGRQSTA
-502 IDPHTGAAWKSKL
+502 IDPHTGAASKSQL

-531 VISRR
+531 VIAQR
-536 LFEALAGT
+536 LFEALAGA
-544 PISDA
+544 PVSDA
-549 DGKVPAL
+549 DGKAPTL
-556 DLGIVETTAYLGSR
+556 DLEIRGKHAYLGSR
-570 KLTGTF
+570 RLTGTF

-590 VEEAQDT
+590 VEEARNT
-597 TSHGFSE
+597 TPCQSSE
-604 DVATTQSASASADET
+604 DAETTQSSSASADKT

-630 LARSEGLGPGGTVA
+630 LARSEGLGPGGTIA
-644 DLQLAFKRAGV
+644 DLQLAFDRTGAHV
-655 TIPDGVRQ
+655 TVAPNDEEEL
-663 EDSSSSDEK
+663 EDSSS
-672 PGKRADAVAESRGV
+672 
-686 ATPAQDSALPESQSD
+686 D
-701 QEPSPPCP
+701 QKPSPSCP
-709 DEPAESSNGPDESK
+709 DDPAESSDGPDERK

-734 KTAIRHRRVDSWSAV
+734 KTAIRHRRVDSWSAA

-766 QLEVPKSAVPALC
+766 QVKVPRNAVPALH

-793 YGRFEVNHPALC
+793 YGRFEVNHPALR
-805 EPILPLVK
+805 EPVLPLVTTK
-813 TESECFTAPDK
+813 SECFTAPEK

>member
-1 MTDGTST
+1 MTDE
-8 PPVDGHVTIV
+8 PDGHVTVV

-35 HSTLEKQGGLPVV
+35 HSTLEKQGDLPVV

-72 PVSSTGCKDS
+72 PASSTGRKDS
-82 DGSKGAFE
+82 NGSGGASE
-90 GGPWSRFAKWLFGDE
+90 GSPWTRFARWLFGDE
-105 GNNPRHVIFSDALPV
+105 GNNPRHVVFSDALPV
-120 RFSQRNGELNQEP
+120 RYSQRNGELNQEP

-175 TDEAGAEHREYAHFL
+175 TDEAGAAPREYAHFL

-196 MIRGIGSGRSG
+196 MVRGIGSGRSG

-222 TLAEPK
+222 KLAEPK
-228 EPTEGN
+228 ETVKQ
-234 SALEEVAEGQKDE
+234 ALRRVEKDE
-247 PEYSSDSLRKLADE
+247 EDKPAYSSDDIRALATE
-261 LREALFARLDSS
+261 LREALFAHLNGP
-273 SFAERPPSFLVDGAK
+273 SFVEQPPSFPVGGAEDN
-288 TKAGPLVSVAAS
+288 TGPLVSVAAS
-300 RHSSEAAAAL
+300 RHSSEATAAL
-310 DPANWFEAPLDIVLD
+310 DPANWFEATLDIVLD

-363 RADETPLEKGD
+363 RADGTPLNASNKD
-374 EALIRSAVVSGDLR
+374 LDLIRSAVVSGDLR
-388 ISDALPVYQG
+388 VSDALPVYQG

-424 DPLQPVTLFNRHIEI
+424 DPLQPVTLFNRHIET

-465 DANGAAADEGAGLCG
+465 DTNSVAADDGVGLCG
-480 AAPASFAG
+480 AAPASFDG

-502 IDPHTGAAWKSKL
+502 IDPHTGAASMSQL

-520 LPAGLRLRAKA
+520 LPAGLRLQAKA
-531 VISRR
+531 VISQR

-544 PISDA
+544 PVPDA
-549 DGKVPAL
+549 DGKASTL
-556 DLGIVETTAYLGSR
+556 DLEIRGKHAYLGSR
-570 KLTGTF
+570 RLTGTF

-590 VEEAQDT
+590 VEEARNT
-597 TSHGFSE
+597 TPCQSSE
-604 DVATTQSASASADET
+604 DAETTQSSSASADKT

-630 LARSEGLGPGGTVA
+630 LARSEGLGPGGTIA
-644 DLQLAFKRAGV
+644 DLQLAFDRTGAHV
-655 TIPDGVRQ
+655 TVAPNDEEEL
-663 EDSSSSDEK
+663 EDSSS
-672 PGKRADAVAESRGV
+672 
-686 ATPAQDSALPESQSD
+686 D
-701 QEPSPPCP
+701 QRPSPPCP
-709 DEPAESSNGPDESK
+709 DEPAESSDGPDERK

-734 KTAIRHRRVDSWSAV
+734 KTAIRHRRVDSWSAA

-766 QLEVPKSAVPALC
+766 QVKVPRSEVPELH

-793 YGRFEVNHPALC
+793 YGRFEVNHPALR
-805 EPILPLVK
+805 EPVLPLVTTK
-813 TESECFTAPDK
+813 SECFTAPEK

>member
-8 PPVDGHVTIV
+8 PPADGHVTIV

-35 HSTLEKQGGLPVV
+35 HSTLEKQGDLPVV

-72 PVSSTGCKDS
+72 PASSTGRKDS
-82 DGSKGAFE
+82 DGSGGSSE
-90 GGPWSRFAKWLFGDE
+90 GGPWSRFARWLFGDE
-105 GNNPRHVIFSDALPV
+105 GNNPRHVVFSDALPV
-120 RFSQRNGELNQEP
+120 RYSQRNGELNQEP

-155 RMLRFTERAAPGVLA
+155 QMLRFTERAAPGVLA

-175 TDEAGAEHREYAHFL
+175 TDEAGDEYCKYAHFL

-196 MIRGIGSGRSG
+196 MVQGIGSGRSG
-207 GDGECTVIAAPECAT
+207 GDGECTMIAGPVCAT
-222 TLAEPK
+222 KLAESKKTAKQALKKVRKGPK
-228 EPTEGN
+228 E
-234 SALEEVAEGQKDE
+234 E
-247 PEYSSDSLRKLADE
+247 PAYSSDDIRALAAE
-261 LREALFARLDSS
+261 LQRIRFARLDGS
-273 SFAERPPSFLVDGAK
+273 SFAEQPPSFLVDRTK
-288 TKAGPLVSVAAS
+288 TNASPVVSGTAA
-300 RHSSEAAAAL
+300 EATAAV
-310 DPANWFEAPLDIVLD
+310 DSPNWFEATLDIVLD

-358 RDLDT
+358 RDLRT
-363 RADETPLEKGD
+363 RADGTPLEKGD
-374 EALIRSAVVSGDLR
+374 EDLIRSAVVSGDLR
-388 ISDALPVYQG
+388 VSDALPVYQG

-411 KVPEDEVPADNEK
+411 KVPEDEVPGDNEK
-424 DPLQPVTLFNRHIEI
+424 DCLQPVTLFNRHIDI

-455 VFLDEKQRPA
+455 VFLRKEQHPA
-465 DANGAAADEGAGLCG
+465 DANGAAADDGAGPCG
-480 AAPASFAG
+480 AAPASFDG

-536 LFEALAGT
+536 FFEALAGA
-544 PISDA
+544 PVSDA
-549 DGKVPAL
+549 DGRAPAL
-556 DLGIVETTAYLGSR
+556 DLGIRGKHAYLGSR
-570 KLTGTF
+570 RLTGAF
-576 GQATCSLGRFTPIG
+576 GQATCSLGTFTELTAPPCPDPVPDETRPADPG
-590 VEEAQDT
+590 PD
-597 TSHGFSE
+597 SE
-604 DVATTQSASASADET
+604 DV
-619 ITTSLWFTSDV
+619 IVSLWFTSDV
-630 LARSEGLGPGGTVA
+630 LARSKELGPGGTMT
-644 DLQLAFKRAGV
+644 DLELAFERAGV
-655 TIPDGVRQ
+655 TIPPKGVRQ
-663 EDSSSSDEK
+663 QDSSSSDEI
-672 PGKRADAVAESRGV
+672 PGKRPEAVVESRG
-686 ATPAQDSALPESQSD
+686 AAAPAQDSALPQSQSD
-701 QEPSPPCP
+701 QEPSSPCP
-709 DEPAESSNGPDESK
+709 DEPAESSDGPDERK

-766 QLEVPKSAVPALC
+766 QLEVPKSTVPALR

-805 EPILPLVK
+805 EPVLPLVTTK
-813 TESECFTAPDK
+813 SECFTAPEK
-824 SEEPAQEGEGR
+824 SDGPAQEGEGR

>member
-1 MTDGTST
+1 MTDETST
-8 PPVDGHVTIV
+8 PSAGGHVTIV

-35 HSTLEKQGGLPVV
+35 HSTLEKQGDLPVV

-59 QAMIAARALDAAV
+59 QAMIAASALDAAV
-72 PVSSTGCKDS
+72 PASSTGRKDS
-82 DGSKGAFE
+82 DGSGGPSE

-120 RFSQRNGELNQEP
+120 RYFQRNGELNQEP

-155 RMLRFTERAAPGVLA
+155 QMLRFTERAAPGVLV

-175 TDEAGAEHREYAHFL
+175 TDEAGTECCKYAHFL

-196 MIRGIGSGRSG
+196 MVQGIGSGRSG
-207 GDGECTVIAAPECAT
+207 GDGECTVITGPECAT
-222 TLAEPK
+222 ELAESKKKAKHALEKVRKGPK
-228 EPTEGN
+228 EKP
-234 SALEEVAEGQKDE
+234 D
-247 PEYSSDSLRKLADE
+247 YSSDDIRALAAELRKI
-261 LREALFARLDSS
+261 RFARLDGSS
-273 SFAERPPSFLVDGAK
+273 LAEQSPSILVDGTK
-288 TKAGPLVSVAAS
+288 TNASPVVSSTA
-300 RHSSEAAAAL
+300 SEATAAL
-310 DPANWFEAPLDIVLD
+310 DPTNWFEATLDIVLD

-358 RDLDT
+358 RDSDT
-363 RADETPLEKGD
+363 RADGTPLEKGD
-374 EALIRSAVVSGDLR
+374 EDLIRSAVVSGDLR
-388 ISDALPVYQG
+388 VSDALPVYQG

-411 KVPEDEVPADNEK
+411 KVPEDEVPGDDKK
-424 DPLQPVTLFNRHIEI
+424 DRLQPVTLFNRHIEI

-455 VFLDEKQRPA
+455 VFLRKEQHPA
-465 DANGAAADEGAGLCG
+465 DANGAAADDGAGPCG
-480 AAPASFAG
+480 AAPASFDG

-502 IDPHTGAAWKSKL
+502 ISSQTGAAATGQL

-536 LFEALAGT
+536 LFKALAGASV
-544 PISDA
+544 SDA
-549 DGKVPAL
+549 DGRAPAL
-556 DLGIVETTAYLGSR
+556 DLRIRGKHAYLGSR
-570 KLTGTF
+570 RLTGTF
-576 GQATCSLGRFTPIG
+576 GQATCSLGAFTELTAPPCPAP
-590 VEEAQDT
+590 VP
-597 TSHGFSE
+597 
-604 DVATTQSASASADET
+604 DET
-619 ITTSLWFTSDV
+619 RPADPTPDSEEVTVSLWFTSDA
-630 LARSEGLGPGGTVA
+630 LARSEGLGPGGTMT
-644 DLQLAFKRAGV
+644 DLELAFERAGV
-655 TIPDGVRQ
+655 TIPTKGVRQ
-663 EDSSSSDEK
+663 QGSSSSD
-672 PGKRADAVAESRGV
+672 
-686 ATPAQDSALPESQSD
+686 
-701 QEPSPPCP
+701 QEPPSSCP
-709 DEPAESSNGPDESK
+709 DEPAESSDGPDERK

-734 KTAIRHRRVDSWSAV
+734 KTAIRHRRVDSWSAA

-766 QLEVPKSAVPALC
+766 QLEVPKSAVPALR

-805 EPILPLVK
+805 EPILPLAK
-813 TESECFTAPDK
+813 TESKCFTAPDK

>member
-1 MTDGTST
+1 MTDE
-8 PPVDGHVTIV
+8 PDGHVTIV

-35 HSTLEKQGGLPVV
+35 HSTLEKQGDLPVV

-72 PVSSTGCKDS
+72 SASSTGRKDS
-82 DGSKGAFE
+82 DCSGGAFE
-90 GGPWSRFAKWLFGDE
+90 GGPWTRFAKWLFGDE
-105 GNNPRHVIFSDALPV
+105 GNNSRHVVFSDALPV
-120 RFSQRNGELNQEP
+120 RYSQKNGELNQEP

-175 TDEAGAEHREYAHFL
+175 TDEAGAKHREYAHFL

-196 MIRGIGSGRSG
+196 MVRGIGSGRSG

-222 TLAEPK
+222 GLAEPK

-247 PEYSSDSLRKLADE
+247 PEYSSDSLRKLAEKLADE
-261 LREALFARLDSS
+261 LREVLFARLDGP
-273 SFAERPPSFLVDGAK
+273 SFMEPPPSFPVGGTEDN
-288 TKAGPLVSVAAS
+288 TGPLVSVAAS

-363 RADETPLEKGD
+363 RADGTPLEKGD
-374 EALIRSAVVSGDLR
+374 EDLIRSAVVSGDLR
-388 ISDALPVYQG
+388 VSDALPVYQG

-424 DPLQPVTLFNRHIEI
+424 DPLQPVTLFNRHIET

-465 DANGAAADEGAGLCG
+465 DTNSVAADDGAGPCG
-480 AAPASFAG
+480 AAPASFDG
-488 RIGKPALIGRQSTA
+488 RIGKPSLIGRQSTA
-502 IDPHTGAAWKSKL
+502 IDPRTGAASKSQL

-520 LPAGLRLRAKA
+520 LPAGLRLQAKA

-536 LFEALAGT
+536 LFEALAGA
-544 PISDA
+544 PVSDA
-549 DGKVPAL
+549 DGKAPAL
-556 DLGIVETTAYLGSR
+556 DLVIRGKHAYLGSR
-570 KLTGTF
+570 RLTGTF
-576 GQATCSLGRFTPIG
+576 GQATCSLGAFTPIG

-597 TSHGFSE
+597 TSHGSSE
-604 DVATTQSASASADET
+604 DVETTRSASTSADKT

-630 LARSEGLGPGGTVA
+630 LARSKELGPGGTIA
-644 DLQLAFKRAGV
+644 DLQLAFDRIGAHV
-655 TIPDGVRQ
+655 TVAPNDEEEL
-663 EDSSSSDEK
+663 EDSSSDQK
-672 PGKRADAVAESRGV
+672 PS
-686 ATPAQDSALPESQSD
+686 S
-701 QEPSPPCP
+701 PCP
-709 DEPAESSNGPDESK
+709 DEPAESSDGPNERK

-734 KTAIRHRRVDSWSAV
+734 KTAIRHRRVDSWSAA

-766 QLEVPKSAVPALC
+766 QVKVPRSDVPELH

-805 EPILPLVK
+805 EPVLPLVK
-813 TESECFTAPDK
+813 TKSECFTAPEK

>member
-1 MTDGTST
+1 MTDE
-8 PPVDGHVTIV
+8 PDGHVTIV

-59 QAMIAARALDAAV
+59 QAMIAASALDATV
-72 PVSSTGCKDS
+72 PASSTGCKDS
-82 DGSKGAFE
+82 DGSGDAFE
-90 GGPWSRFAKWLFGDE
+90 GSPWSRFAKWLFGDE
-105 GNNPRHVIFSDALPV
+105 GNNPRHVVFSDALPV
-120 RFSQRNGELNQEP
+120 QLPQRGGELNQEQ

-155 RMLRFTERAAPGVLA
+155 QMLRFTERAAPGVLA

-175 TDEAGAEHREYAHFL
+175 TDEAGAEHCGYAHFL

-196 MIRGIGSGRSG
+196 MVRGIGSGRSG
-207 GDGECTVIAAPECAT
+207 GDGECTVIAGPECAT

-247 PEYSSDSLRKLADE
+247 PEYSSDSLRKLADD
-261 LREALFARLDSS
+261 LREALFARLDGPP
-273 SFAERPPSFLVDGAK
+273 FAERPPSFPVGGAEDN
-288 TKAGPLVSVAAS
+288 TGPLVSVAAS

-310 DPANWFEAPLDIVLD
+310 DPANWFEATLDIVLD

-363 RADETPLEKGD
+363 RADGTPLEKGD
-374 EALIRSAVVSGDLR
+374 EDFIRSAVVSGDLR
-388 ISDALPVYQG
+388 VSDALPVYQG

-411 KVPEDEVPADNEK
+411 KVPEDEVPAENKK
-424 DPLQPVTLFNRHIEI
+424 DRLQPVTLFNRHIET

-455 VFLDEKQRPA
+455 VFLDEEQRPA
-465 DANGAAADEGAGLCG
+465 DTNGAATDEGTGPCG
-480 AAPASFAG
+480 GAPASFAG

-536 LFEALAGT
+536 LFEALAGA
-544 PISDA
+544 PVPDA
-549 DGKVPAL
+549 DGRAPTL
-556 DLGIVETTAYLGSR
+556 GLGINEATAYLGSR
-570 KLTGTF
+570 RLTGTF
-576 GQATCSLGRFTPIG
+576 GQATCTLGAFTPIG

-597 TSHGFSE
+597 TSHGSSE
-604 DVATTQSASASADET
+604 DVETTRSASTSADKT

-630 LARSEGLGPGGTVA
+630 LARSKELGPGGTIA
-644 DLQLAFKRAGV
+644 DLQLAFDRIGAHV
-655 TIPDGVRQ
+655 TVAPNDEEEL
-663 EDSSSSDEK
+663 EDSSSDQK
-672 PGKRADAVAESRGV
+672 PS
-686 ATPAQDSALPESQSD
+686 L
-701 QEPSPPCP
+701 PCP
-709 DEPAESSNGPDESK
+709 DEPAESSDGPDERK

-734 KTAIRHRRVDSWSAV
+734 KTAIRHRRVDSWSAA

-756 RMAIIAGSVV
+756 RMAIVAGSVV
-766 QLEVPKSAVPALC
+766 QVKVPRSDVPELH
-779 VLGRIGVGELTPQG
+779 VLGRIGVGELAPQG

-805 EPILPLVK
+805 EPVLPLVK
-813 TESECFTAPDK
+813 TKSECFTAPEK
-824 SEEPAQEGEGR
+824 SEEPDQEGEGR

>member
-1 MTDGTST
+1 MTDE
-8 PPVDGHVTIV
+8 PDGHVTIV

-59 QAMIAARALDAAV
+59 QALIAARALDAAV
-72 PVSSTGCKDS
+72 SASSTGRKDS
-82 DGSKGAFE
+82 DGSGGAFE

-105 GNNPRHVIFSDALPV
+105 GNNPRHVVFSDALPV

-175 TDEAGAEHREYAHFL
+175 TDEAGAEHCGYAHFL

-196 MIRGIGSGRSG
+196 MVRGIGSGRSG
-207 GDGECTVIAAPECAT
+207 GDGECTVLAGPECAT
-222 TLAEPK
+222 ALAEPK
-228 EPTEGN
+228 ETTEGN
-234 SALEEVAEGQKDE
+234 SALKKVRKGPKEEPA
-247 PEYSSDSLRKLADE
+247 YSSDDIRALAAE
-261 LREALFARLDSS
+261 LQRIRFARLDGS
-273 SFAERPPSFLVDGAK
+273 SFAEQPPSFLVDGEK
-288 TKAGPLVSVAAS
+288 TKISPLVSAAAS
-300 RHSSEAAAAL
+300 RHTSEATAAL
-310 DPANWFEAPLDIVLD
+310 DPTNWFEATLDIVLD

-363 RADETPLEKGD
+363 RADGTPLEKGD
-374 EALIRSAVVSGDLR
+374 EDLIRSAVVSGDLR
-388 ISDALPVYQG
+388 VSDALPVYQG

-411 KVPEDEVPADNEK
+411 KVPEDEVPAENKK
-424 DPLQPVTLFNRHIEI
+424 DRLQPVTLFNRHIET

-447 TVPSRGAY
+447 TVPSRGTY
-455 VFLDEKQRPA
+455 VFLDEEQRPA
-465 DANGAAADEGAGLCG
+465 DTNGAATDEGTGPCG
-480 AAPASFAG
+480 GAPASFAG

-502 IDPHTGAAWKSKL
+502 IDPHTGAASKSQL

-536 LFEALAGT
+536 LFEALAGA
-544 PISDA
+544 PVSDG
-549 DGKVPAL
+549 DGKAPAL
-556 DLGIVETTAYLGSR
+556 DLRIRGKHAYLGSR
-570 KLTGTF
+570 RLTGTF
-576 GQATCSLGRFTPIG
+576 GQATCSLGTFTELTAPPCPDP
-590 VEEAQDT
+590 VPDET
-597 TSHGFSE
+597 R
-604 DVATTQSASASADET
+604 SADPTPDSEEVT
-619 ITTSLWFTSDV
+619 VSLWFTSDA
-630 LARSEGLGPGGTVA
+630 LARSEGLGPGGTMT
-644 DLQLAFKRAGV
+644 DLELAFERAGV
-655 TIPDGVRQ
+655 PLPTKGVRQ
-663 EDSSSSDEK
+663 QGSSSSD
-672 PGKRADAVAESRGV
+672 
-686 ATPAQDSALPESQSD
+686 
-701 QEPSPPCP
+701 QEPPSPCP
-709 DEPAESSNGPDESK
+709 DEPAESSDGPDERK

-734 KTAIRHRRVDSWSAV
+734 KTAIRHRRVDSWSAA
-749 DGGPRAT
+749 DSGPRAT
-756 RMAIIAGSVV
+756 RMAIVAGSVV
-766 QLEVPKSAVPALC
+766 QLEVPKSAVPALR

-805 EPILPLVK
+805 EPVLPLVK
-813 TESECFTAPDK
+813 TKSECFTAPEK

>member
-1 MTDGTST
+1 MTAEPSI
-8 PPVDGHVTIV
+8 PPADGHVTIV

-35 HSTLEKQGGLPVV
+35 HSTLEKQGDLPVV

-59 QAMIAARALDAAV
+59 QAMIAASALDAAV
-72 PVSSTGCKDS
+72 PASSTGRKDS

-90 GGPWSRFAKWLFGDE
+90 GGLWTRFAKWLFGDE
-105 GNNPRHVIFSDALPV
+105 GNNPRHVVFSDALPV
-120 RFSQRNGELNQEP
+120 QLPQRGGELNQEL

-155 RMLRFTERAAPGVLA
+155 QMLRFTERAAPGVLA

-196 MIRGIGSGRSG
+196 MVRGIGSGRSG

-222 TLAEPK
+222 KLAEPK

-261 LREALFARLDSS
+261 LREALFARLDGP
-273 SFAERPPSFLVDGAK
+273 SFAERPPSLLVDGTK
-288 TKAGPLVSVAAS
+288 TKVSPLVSVAAS
-300 RHSSEAAAAL
+300 RHSSEATAAL
-310 DPANWFEAPLDIVLD
+310 HPANWFEATLDIVLD

-352 WLHRQL
+352 WLHRKL
-358 RDLDT
+358 RGLDT
-363 RADETPLEKGD
+363 RADGTLLKGGD
-374 EALIRSAVVSGDLR
+374 KDFIRSAVVSGDLR

-411 KVPEDEVPADNEK
+411 KVPEDEVPAENKK
-424 DPLQPVTLFNRHIEI
+424 DSLQPVTLFNRHIEI

-455 VFLDEKQRPA
+455 VFLRKEQQSA
-465 DANGAAADEGAGLCG
+465 DTNGAAADGGAGPCG
-480 AAPASFAG
+480 AAPASFDG

-502 IDPHTGAAWKSKL
+502 IDPHTGAASKSRL

-576 GQATCSLGRFTPIG
+576 GQATCSLGRFTELTAPPCPDP
-590 VEEAQDT
+590 VP
-597 TSHGFSE
+597 
-604 DVATTQSASASADET
+604 DET
-619 ITTSLWFTSDV
+619 RPADPTPGSKDVIVSLWFTSDV
-630 LARSEGLGPGGTVA
+630 LARSKELGPGGTMT
-644 DLQLAFKRAGV
+644 DLELAFERAGV
-655 TIPDGVRQ
+655 TIPSNGVRQ
-663 EDSSSSDEK
+663 GDSPPSGEN
-672 PGKRADAVAESRGV
+672 PGKKAEAVAESEGV
-686 ATPAQDSALPESQSD
+686 AAPAQDSALPESQSD

-709 DEPAESSNGPDESK
+709 DDPAESSDGPDESK

-766 QLEVPKSAVPALC
+766 QLEVPRSAVPALR

-813 TESECFTAPDK
+813 TESECFTAPEK

>member
-1 MTDGTST
+1 MTAEPSI
-8 PPVDGHVTIV
+8 PPADGHVTIV

-35 HSTLEKQGGLPVV
+35 HSTLEKQGDLPVV

-72 PVSSTGCKDS
+72 PASSSDRKDS
-82 DGSKGAFE
+82 DGSGGASE
-90 GGPWSRFAKWLFGDE
+90 GGPWTRFARWLFGDE
-105 GNNPRHVIFSDALPV
+105 GTNPRHVVFSDAFPV
-120 RFSQRNGELNQEP
+120 RYSQRNGELNQEP

-175 TDEAGAEHREYAHFL
+175 TDEAGAEHCEYAHFL

-196 MIRGIGSGRSG
+196 MVRGIGSGRSG
-207 GDGECTVIAAPECAT
+207 GDGECTVIAGPECAT
-222 TLAEPK
+222 KLAEPK
-228 EPTEGN
+228 ETVKQ
-234 SALEEVAEGQKDE
+234 ALRRVEKDE
-247 PEYSSDSLRKLADE
+247 EDKPAYSSDDIRALASE
-261 LREALFARLDSS
+261 LREVRFARLDGPP
-273 SFAERPPSFLVDGAK
+273 FAERPPSFPVGGAEDN
-288 TKAGPLVSVAAS
+288 TVPLVSVAVS

-310 DPANWFEAPLDIVLD
+310 DPANWFEATLDIVLD

-352 WLHRQL
+352 WLHRKL
-358 RDLDT
+358 RGLDT
-363 RADETPLEKGD
+363 RADGTPLEEGD
-374 EALIRSAVVSGDLR
+374 EDLIRSAVVSGDLR
-388 ISDALPVYQG
+388 VSDALPVYQG

-411 KVPEDEVPADNEK
+411 KVPEDEVPAENKK
-424 DPLQPVTLFNRHIEI
+424 DRLQPVTLFNRHIET

-455 VFLDEKQRPA
+455 VFLDEEQRPA
-465 DANGAAADEGAGLCG
+465 DANGAAADEGTGPCG
-480 AAPASFAG
+480 GAPASFAG

-502 IDPHTGAAWKSKL
+502 IDPRTGAAWKSKL

-536 LFEALAGT
+536 LFEALAGA
-544 PISDA
+544 PVSDA
-549 DGKVPAL
+549 DGKASTL
-556 DLGIVETTAYLGSR
+556 DLGIDEATAYLGSR
-570 KLTGTF
+570 RLTGTF

-590 VEEAQDT
+590 VEEARNT
-597 TSHGFSE
+597 TPCQSSE
-604 DVATTQSASASADET
+604 DAETTQSSSASADKT

-630 LARSEGLGPGGTVA
+630 LARSEGLGPGGTIA
-644 DLQLAFKRAGV
+644 DLQLAFDRTGAHV
-655 TIPDGVRQ
+655 TVAPNDEEEL
-663 EDSSSSDEK
+663 EDSS
-672 PGKRADAVAESRGV
+672 
-686 ATPAQDSALPESQSD
+686 SD
-701 QEPSPPCP
+701 QEPSLPCP
-709 DEPAESSNGPDESK
+709 DEPAESSDGPDERK

-734 KTAIRHRRVDSWSAV
+734 KTAIRHRRVDSWSAA

-766 QLEVPKSAVPALC
+766 QVKVPRSAVPALR

-805 EPILPLVK
+805 EPVLPLVK
-813 TESECFTAPDK
+813 TKSECFTAPEK

>member
-1 MTDGTST
+1 MTAEPSI
-8 PPVDGHVTIV
+8 PPADGHVTIV

-35 HSTLEKQGGLPVV
+35 HSTLEKQGDLPVV

-59 QAMIAARALDAAV
+59 QAMIAARALDAAA
-72 PVSSTGCKDS
+72 PAPSTGRKDS
-82 DGSKGAFE
+82 DCSGGDSE
-90 GGPWSRFAKWLFGDE
+90 GGPWTRFAKWLFGDE
-105 GNNPRHVIFSDALPV
+105 GNNPRHVVFSDALPV
-120 RFSQRNGELNQEP
+120 RYSQRNGELNQEP

-155 RMLRFTERAAPGVLA
+155 QMLRFTERAAPGVLA

-175 TDEAGAEHREYAHFL
+175 TDEAGAALREYAHFL

-196 MIRGIGSGRSG
+196 MVRGIGSGRSG
-207 GDGECTVIAAPECAT
+207 GDGECTVVTGPECAT
-222 TLAEPK
+222 TLAESK
-228 EPTEGN
+228 ETAKQ
-234 SALEEVAEGQKDE
+234 ALRRVEIDKEDKPA
-247 PEYSSDSLRKLADE
+247 YSSDDIRALASE
-261 LREALFARLDSS
+261 LREALFARLDGP
-273 SFAERPPSFLVDGAK
+273 SFAEQPPSFPVGGTEDN
-288 TKAGPLVSVAAS
+288 TGPLVSVAAS
-300 RHSSEAAAAL
+300 RHSSEATAAL

-352 WLHRQL
+352 WLHSQL

-363 RADETPLEKGD
+363 RADGTPLEKGD
-374 EALIRSAVVSGDLR
+374 EDLIRSAVVSGDLR
-388 ISDALPVYQG
+388 VSDALPVYQG

-411 KVPEDEVPADNEK
+411 KVPEDEVPTDNEK
-424 DPLQPVTLFNRHIEI
+424 DPLQPVTLFNRHIET

-465 DANGAAADEGAGLCG
+465 DTNGVAADEGAGPCG

-531 VISRR
+531 VISQR

-544 PISDA
+544 PVSDA
-549 DGKVPAL
+549 DGKAPTL
-556 DLGIVETTAYLGSR
+556 DLEIRGKHAYFGSR
-570 KLTGTF
+570 RLTGTF
-576 GQATCSLGRFTPIG
+576 GQATCTLGTFT
-590 VEEAQDT
+590 ELT
-597 TSHGFSE
+597 TPPCP
-604 DVATTQSASASADET
+604 DPVPDET
-619 ITTSLWFTSDV
+619 RPADPSPDSKEVIVSLWFTSDV
-630 LARSEGLGPGGTVA
+630 LARSKELGPGGTMT
-644 DLQLAFKRAGV
+644 DLELAFERAGLA
-655 TIPDGVRQ
+655 IRSNRVRQ
-663 EDSSSSDEK
+663 QGSSSSDQK
-672 PGKRADAVAESRGV
+672 LS
-686 ATPAQDSALPESQSD
+686 S
-701 QEPSPPCP
+701 PCP
-709 DEPAESSNGPDESK
+709 DEPAESSDGPDERK

-734 KTAIRHRRVDSWSAV
+734 KTAIRHRRVDSWSAA

-766 QLEVPKSAVPALC
+766 QLEVPRSAVPALR

-793 YGRFEVNHPALC
+793 YGRFEVNHPALR
-805 EPILPLVK
+805 EPVLPLVTTK
-813 TESECFTAPDK
+813 SECFTAPEK

>member
-1 MTDGTST
+1 MTDE
-8 PPVDGHVTIV
+8 PDGHVTIV

-35 HSTLEKQGGLPVV
+35 HSTLEKQGDLPVV

-59 QAMIAARALDAAV
+59 QALIAARALDAAV
-72 PVSSTGCKDS
+72 PASSTGCKDS
-82 DGSKGAFE
+82 DGSGGAFE
-90 GGPWSRFAKWLFGDE
+90 GSPWSRFAKWLFGDE

-120 RFSQRNGELNQEP
+120 RYSQRNGELNQEQ

-175 TDEAGAEHREYAHFL
+175 TDEAGAKHREYAHFL

-196 MIRGIGSGRSG
+196 MVRGIGSGRSG
-207 GDGECTVIAAPECAT
+207 GDGECTMIAAPERAT
-222 TLAEPK
+222 TLTESKKTAKQALKKVRKGPK
-228 EPTEGN
+228 E
-234 SALEEVAEGQKDE
+234 E
-247 PEYSSDSLRKLADE
+247 PAYSSDDIRALAAE
-261 LREALFARLDSS
+261 LQRIRFARLDGPP
-273 SFAERPPSFLVDGAK
+273 FAEQPPSFPVGGAEDN
-288 TKAGPLVSVAAS
+288 TGPLVSVAAS

-310 DPANWFEAPLDIVLD
+310 DPANWFEATLDIVLD

-363 RADETPLEKGD
+363 RADGTPLEKGD
-374 EALIRSAVVSGDLR
+374 EDLIRSAVVSGDLR
-388 ISDALPVYQG
+388 VSDALPVYQG

-411 KVPEDEVPADNEK
+411 KVPEDEVPAENKK
-424 DPLQPVTLFNRHIEI
+424 DRLQPVTLFNRHIET

-455 VFLDEKQRPA
+455 VFLDEEQRPA
-465 DANGAAADEGAGLCG
+465 DTNGAATDEGTGPCG

-536 LFEALAGT
+536 LFEALAGA
-544 PISDA
+544 PVPDA
-549 DGKVPAL
+549 DGRAPTL
-556 DLGIVETTAYLGSR
+556 GLGINEATAYLGSR
-570 KLTGTF
+570 RLTGTF
-576 GQATCSLGRFTPIG
+576 GQATCTLGAFTELTAPPCPDP
-590 VEEAQDT
+590 VPDET
-597 TSHGFSE
+597 TSAAPAPDSE
-604 DVATTQSASASADET
+604 EVTV
-619 ITTSLWFTSDV
+619 SLWFTSDV
-630 LARSEGLGPGGTVA
+630 LARSKELGPGGTMT
-644 DLQLAFKRAGV
+644 DLELAFERAGV
-655 TIPDGVRQ
+655 TIPTKGGRQ
-663 EDSSSSDEK
+663 QDSSSSDEN
-672 PGKRADAVAESRGV
+672 PGKRAEAVAESQG
-686 ATPAQDSALPESQSD
+686 AAAPAQDSALPESQSD
-701 QEPSPPCP
+701 QEPPLPCP
-709 DEPAESSNGPDESK
+709 DEPAESSDGTDERK

-734 KTAIRHRRVDSWSAV
+734 KTAIRHRRVDSWSAA

-766 QLEVPKSAVPALC
+766 QLEVPRSAVPALR

-805 EPILPLVK
+805 EPVLPLVK
-813 TESECFTAPDK
+813 TKSECFTAPEK

>member
-8 PPVDGHVTIV
+8 PPADGHVTIV

-35 HSTLEKQGGLPVV
+35 HSTLEKQGDLPVV

-72 PVSSTGCKDS
+72 PASSTGRKDS
-82 DGSKGAFE
+82 DGSGGPSE
-90 GGPWSRFAKWLFGDE
+90 GGPWTRFAKWLFGDE
-105 GNNPRHVIFSDALPV
+105 GNNPRHVVFSDALPV
-120 RFSQRNGELNQEP
+120 RYSQRNGELNQEP

-145 IDPTTGAARD
+145 ISPTTGAARD
-155 RMLRFTERAAPGVLA
+155 QMLRFTERAAPGVLA

-175 TDEAGAEHREYAHFL
+175 TDEAGAKHREYAHFL
-190 LGVAGL
+190 LGVGGL
-196 MIRGIGSGRSG
+196 MVRGIGSGRSG
-207 GDGECTVIAAPECAT
+207 GDGECTMIAGPVCAT
-222 TLAEPK
+222 KLAESKKTAKQALKKVRKGPK
-228 EPTEGN
+228 E
-234 SALEEVAEGQKDE
+234 E
-247 PEYSSDSLRKLADE
+247 PAYSSDDIRALAAE
-261 LREALFARLDSS
+261 LQRIRFARLDGS
-273 SFAERPPSFLVDGAK
+273 SFAEQPPSFLVDRTK
-288 TKAGPLVSVAAS
+288 TNASPVVSGTAA
-300 RHSSEAAAAL
+300 EATAAV
-310 DPANWFEAPLDIVLD
+310 DSPNWFEATLDIVLD

-358 RDLDT
+358 RDLRT
-363 RADETPLEKGD
+363 RADGTPLEKGD
-374 EALIRSAVVSGDLR
+374 EDLIRSAVVSGDLR
-388 ISDALPVYQG
+388 VSDALPVYQG

-411 KVPEDEVPADNEK
+411 KVPEDEVPGDNEK
-424 DPLQPVTLFNRHIEI
+424 DCLQPVTLFNRHIDI

-455 VFLDEKQRPA
+455 VFLRKEQHPA
-465 DANGAAADEGAGLCG
+465 DANGAAADDGAGPCG

-536 LFEALAGT
+536 FFEALAGA
-544 PISDA
+544 PVSDA
-549 DGKVPAL
+549 DGRAPAL
-556 DLGIVETTAYLGSR
+556 DLGIRGKHAYLGSR
-570 KLTGTF
+570 RLTGAF
-576 GQATCSLGRFTPIG
+576 GQATCSLGTFTELTAPPCPDP
-590 VEEAQDT
+590 VPDETRPADPT
-597 TSHGFSE
+597 PDSE
-604 DVATTQSASASADET
+604 DV
-619 ITTSLWFTSDV
+619 IVSLWFTSDV
-630 LARSEGLGPGGTVA
+630 LARSKELGPGGTMT
-644 DLQLAFKRAGV
+644 DLKLAFERAGV
-655 TIPDGVRQ
+655 TIPPKGVRQ
-663 EDSSSSDEK
+663 QDSSSSDEI
-672 PGKRADAVAESRGV
+672 PGKRPEAVVESRG
-686 ATPAQDSALPESQSD
+686 AAAPAQDSALPQSQSD
-701 QEPSPPCP
+701 QEPSSPCP
-709 DEPAESSNGPDESK
+709 DEPAESSDGPDERK

-766 QLEVPKSAVPALC
+766 QLEVPKSTVPALR

-805 EPILPLVK
+805 EPVLPLVK
-813 TESECFTAPDK
+813 TESECFTAPEK

>member
-1 MTDGTST
+1 MTDE
-8 PPVDGHVTIV
+8 PDGHVTIV

-59 QAMIAARALDAAV
+59 QALIAARALDAAV
-72 PVSSTGCKDS
+72 PASSTGRKDS
-82 DGSKGAFE
+82 DGSGGAFE
-90 GGPWSRFAKWLFGDE
+90 GGPWTRFAKWLFGDE
-105 GNNPRHVIFSDALPV
+105 GNNPRHVVFSDALPV
-120 RFSQRNGELNQEP
+120 RYSQRNGELNQEP

-175 TDEAGAEHREYAHFL
+175 TDEAGAEHCGYAHFL

-196 MIRGIGSGRSG
+196 MVRGIGSGRSG
-207 GDGECTVIAAPECAT
+207 GDGECTVLAGPECAT
-222 TLAEPK
+222 ALAEPK
-228 EPTEGN
+228 ETTEGN

-247 PEYSSDSLRKLADE
+247 PEYSSDSLRKLAAE
-261 LREALFARLDSS
+261 LREALFAHLNGP
-273 SFAERPPSFLVDGAK
+273 SFAEQPPSFPVGGAEDN
-288 TKAGPLVSVAAS
+288 TGPLVSVAAS
-300 RHSSEAAAAL
+300 RHGSEATAAL
-310 DPANWFEAPLDIVLD
+310 HPASWFEATLDIVLD

-352 WLHRQL
+352 WLHRKL
-358 RDLDT
+358 RDLRT
-363 RADETPLEKGD
+363 RADGTPLNASNKD
-374 EALIRSAVVSGDLR
+374 LSLITSAVVSGDLR
-388 ISDALPVYQG
+388 VSDALPVYQG

-465 DANGAAADEGAGLCG
+465 DTNGVAADEGAGLSG

-502 IDPHTGAAWKSKL
+502 IDPHAGAAWKSKL

-536 LFEALAGT
+536 LFEALAGA
-544 PISDA
+544 PVADA
-549 DGKVPAL
+549 DGKAPAL
-556 DLGIVETTAYLGSR
+556 DLRIRGKHAYLGSR
-570 KLTGTF
+570 RLTGTF
-576 GQATCSLGRFTPIG
+576 GQATCSLGAFTEFTAPPCPDP
-590 VEEAQDT
+590 VPDETRPADP
-597 TSHGFSE
+597 SPDSE
-604 DVATTQSASASADET
+604 DV
-619 ITTSLWFTSDV
+619 IVSLWFTSDV
-630 LARSEGLGPGGTVA
+630 LARSKELGPGGTMT
-644 DLQLAFKRAGV
+644 DLELAFERAGV
-655 TIPDGVRQ
+655 TIPSDGVRQ
-663 EDSSSSDEK
+663 QGSSSSD
-672 PGKRADAVAESRGV
+672 
-686 ATPAQDSALPESQSD
+686 
-701 QEPSPPCP
+701 
-709 DEPAESSNGPDESK
+709 GPDERK

-734 KTAIRHRRVDSWSAV
+734 KTAIRHRRVDSWSAA

-766 QLEVPKSAVPALC
+766 QVKVPRSDVSALR

-793 YGRFEVNHPALC
+793 YGRFEVNHPALR
-805 EPILPLVK
+805 EPVLPLVK
-813 TESECFTAPDK
+813 TESECFTAPEK

>member
-1 MTDGTST
+1 MTAE
-8 PPVDGHVTIV
+8 PDGHVTIV

-35 HSTLEKQGGLPVV
+35 HSTLEKQGDLPVV

-72 PVSSTGCKDS
+72 PASSTGRKDS
-82 DGSKGAFE
+82 DGSGGPSE
-90 GGPWSRFAKWLFGDE
+90 GGPWTRFAKWLFGDE
-105 GNNPRHVIFSDALPV
+105 GNNPRHVVFSDALPV
-120 RFSQRNGELNQEP
+120 RYSQRNGKLNQEP

-145 IDPTTGAARD
+145 ISPTTGAARD
-155 RMLRFTERAAPGVLA
+155 QMLRFTERAAPGVLA

-175 TDEAGAEHREYAHFL
+175 TDEAGAEHRGYAHFL

-196 MIRGIGSGRSG
+196 MVRGIGSGRSG
-207 GDGECTVIAAPECAT
+207 GDGECTVIAGLECAT
-222 TLAEPK
+222 TLAESK

-247 PEYSSDSLRKLADE
+247 PEYSSDSLRKLAEKLADE
-261 LREALFARLDSS
+261 LREALFARLGGP
-273 SFAERPPSFLVDGAK
+273 SFAERPPSLPVGGAEDN
-288 TKAGPLVSVAAS
+288 TGPLVSVAAS

-310 DPANWFEAPLDIVLD
+310 DPANWFEATLDIVLD

-363 RADETPLEKGD
+363 RADGTPLEEGD
-374 EALIRSAVVSGDLR
+374 EDLIRSAVVSGDLR
-388 ISDALPVYQG
+388 VSDALPVYQG

-411 KVPEDEVPADNEK
+411 KVPEDEVPAENKK
-424 DPLQPVTLFNRHIEI
+424 DRLQPVTLFNRHIET

-465 DANGAAADEGAGLCG
+465 DTNGAAADEGTGPCG
-480 AAPASFAG
+480 GAPASFAG
-488 RIGKPALIGRQSTA
+488 RIGKPSLTGRQSTA

-536 LFEALAGT
+536 LFEALAGA
-544 PISDA
+544 PVPNA
-549 DGKVPAL
+549 DGRAPTL
-556 DLGIVETTAYLGSR
+556 GLGIDEATAYLGSR
-570 KLTGTF
+570 RLTGTF
-576 GQATCSLGRFTPIG
+576 GQATCSLGAFTELTAPPCPDP
-590 VEEAQDT
+590 VP
-597 TSHGFSE
+597 
-604 DVATTQSASASADET
+604 DET
-619 ITTSLWFTSDV
+619 RPADPTPDSKEVIVSLWFTSDV
-630 LARSEGLGPGGTVA
+630 LARSKELGPGGTMT
-644 DLQLAFKRAGV
+644 DLKLAFKRAGLA
-655 TIPDGVRQ
+655 IRSNRVRQ
-663 EDSSSSDEK
+663 GDSPSSGEN
-672 PGKRADAVAESRGV
+672 PGKKADAVAESQG
-686 ATPAQDSALPESQSD
+686 AAAPAQDSAVPESQSD

-709 DEPAESSNGPDESK
+709 DDPAESSDEPDERK

-734 KTAIRHRRVDSWSAV
+734 KTAIRHRRVDSWSAA

-766 QLEVPKSAVPALC
+766 QLEVPRSAVPALR

-793 YGRFEVNHPALC
+793 YGRFEVNHPALR
-805 EPILPLVK
+805 EPVLPLVTTK
-813 TESECFTAPDK
+813 SECFTAPEN

>member
-1 MTDGTST
+1 MTDE
-8 PPVDGHVTIV
+8 PDGHVTIV

-59 QAMIAARALDAAV
+59 QAMIAASALDATV
-72 PVSSTGCKDS
+72 PASSTGCKDS
-82 DGSKGAFE
+82 DGSGDAFE
-90 GGPWSRFAKWLFGDE
+90 GSPWSRFAKWLFGDE
-105 GNNPRHVIFSDALPV
+105 GNNPRHVVFSDALPV
-120 RFSQRNGELNQEP
+120 QLPQRGGELNQEQ

-155 RMLRFTERAAPGVLA
+155 QMLRFTERAAPGVLA

-175 TDEAGAEHREYAHFL
+175 TDEAGAEHCGYAHFL

-196 MIRGIGSGRSG
+196 MVRGIGSGRSG
-207 GDGECTVIAAPECAT
+207 GDGECTVIAGPECAT

-247 PEYSSDSLRKLADE
+247 PEYSSDSLRKLADD
-261 LREALFARLDSS
+261 LREALFARLDGPP
-273 SFAERPPSFLVDGAK
+273 FAERPPSFPVGGAEDN
-288 TKAGPLVSVAAS
+288 TGPLVSVAAS

-310 DPANWFEAPLDIVLD
+310 DPANWFEATLDIVLD

-363 RADETPLEKGD
+363 RADGTPLEKGD
-374 EALIRSAVVSGDLR
+374 EDLIRSAVVSGDLR
-388 ISDALPVYQG
+388 VSDALPVYQG

-411 KVPEDEVPADNEK
+411 KVPEDEVPAENKK
-424 DPLQPVTLFNRHIEI
+424 DRLQPVTLFNRHIET

-455 VFLDEKQRPA
+455 VFLDEEQRPA
-465 DANGAAADEGAGLCG
+465 DTNGAATDEGTGPCG
-480 AAPASFAG
+480 GAPASFAG

-536 LFEALAGT
+536 LFEALAGA
-544 PISDA
+544 PVPDA
-549 DGKVPAL
+549 DGRAPTL
-556 DLGIVETTAYLGSR
+556 GLGINEATAYLGSR
-570 KLTGTF
+570 RLTGTF
-576 GQATCSLGRFTPIG
+576 GQATCTLGAFTPIG

-597 TSHGFSE
+597 TSHGSSE
-604 DVATTQSASASADET
+604 DVETTRSASTSADKT

-630 LARSEGLGPGGTVA
+630 LARSKELGPGGTIA
-644 DLQLAFKRAGV
+644 DLQLAFDRIGAHV
-655 TIPDGVRQ
+655 TVAPNDEEEL
-663 EDSSSSDEK
+663 EDSSSDQK
-672 PGKRADAVAESRGV
+672 PS
-686 ATPAQDSALPESQSD
+686 L
-701 QEPSPPCP
+701 PCP
-709 DEPAESSNGPDESK
+709 DEPAESSDGPDERK

-734 KTAIRHRRVDSWSAV
+734 KTAIRHRRVDSWSAA

-756 RMAIIAGSVV
+756 RMAIVAGSVV
-766 QLEVPKSAVPALC
+766 QVKVPRSDVPELH
-779 VLGRIGVGELTPQG
+779 VLGRIGVGELAPQG
-793 YGRFEVNHPALC
+793 YGRFDVNHPALC
-805 EPILPLVK
+805 EPVLPLVK
-813 TESECFTAPDK
+813 TKSECFTAPEK
-824 SEEPAQEGEGR
+824 SEEPDQEGEGR

>member
-1 MTDGTST
+1 MTDE
-8 PPVDGHVTIV
+8 PDGHVTIV

-72 PVSSTGCKDS
+72 PASSTGCKDS
-82 DGSKGAFE
+82 SDGSGGAFE
-90 GGPWSRFAKWLFGDE
+90 GSPWSRFAKWLFGDE
-105 GNNPRHVIFSDALPV
+105 GNNPRHVVFSDALPV
-120 RFSQRNGELNQEP
+120 RYSQRNGELNQEP

-175 TDEAGAEHREYAHFL
+175 TDEAGAEHRKYAHFL

-207 GDGECTVIAAPECAT
+207 GDGECTVIAGPECAT
-222 TLAEPK
+222 TLAESK

-247 PEYSSDSLRKLADE
+247 PEYSSDSLRKLTEKLADE
-261 LREALFARLDSS
+261 LREALFARLDGP
-273 SFAERPPSFLVDGAK
+273 SFAERPSSLLVDGAK

-352 WLHRQL
+352 WLHRKL
-358 RDLDT
+358 RGLDT
-363 RADETPLEKGD
+363 RADGTPLEEGD
-374 EALIRSAVVSGDLR
+374 EDLIRSAVVSGDLR
-388 ISDALPVYQG
+388 VSDALPVYQG

-411 KVPEDEVPADNEK
+411 KVPEDEVPAENKK
-424 DPLQPVTLFNRHIEI
+424 DRLQPVTLFNRHIET

-455 VFLDEKQRPA
+455 VFLDEEQRPA
-465 DANGAAADEGAGLCG
+465 DANGAAADEGTGPCG
-480 AAPASFAG
+480 GAPASFAG

-502 IDPHTGAAWKSKL
+502 IDPHTGAASKSQL

-536 LFEALAGT
+536 LFEALAGA
-544 PISDA
+544 PVSDA
-549 DGKVPAL
+549 DGKAPTL
-556 DLGIVETTAYLGSR
+556 DLEIRGKHAYLGSR
-570 KLTGTF
+570 RLTGTF
-576 GQATCSLGRFTPIG
+576 GQATCSLGAFTELTAPPCPDP
-590 VEEAQDT
+590 VPDETRPADPT
-597 TSHGFSE
+597 PDSE
-604 DVATTQSASASADET
+604 DV
-619 ITTSLWFTSDV
+619 IVSLWFTSDV
-630 LARSEGLGPGGTVA
+630 LARSKELGPGGTMT
-644 DLQLAFKRAGV
+644 DLKLAFKRAGV
-655 TIPDGVRQ
+655 TIPSDGVRQ
-663 EDSSSSDEK
+663 GDSPSSDEN
-672 PGKRADAVAESRGV
+672 PGKKAEAVAESRG
-686 ATPAQDSALPESQSD
+686 AAAPAQDSAVPESQSD

-709 DEPAESSNGPDESK
+709 DEPAESSDGPDERK

-734 KTAIRHRRVDSWSAV
+734 KTAIRHRRVDSWSAA

-756 RMAIIAGSVV
+756 RMAIVAGSVV
-766 QLEVPKSAVPALC
+766 QVKVPRSDVPALRI
-779 VLGRIGVGELTPQG
+779 LGRIGVGELTPQG

-805 EPILPLVK
+805 EPVLPLVK
-813 TESECFTAPDK
+813 TKSECFTAPEK

>member
-1 MTDGTST
+1 MTDE
-8 PPVDGHVTIV
+8 PDGHVTIV

-59 QAMIAARALDAAV
+59 QAMIAASALDAAV
-72 PVSSTGCKDS
+72 SASSTGRKDS
-82 DGSKGAFE
+82 DGSGGAFE

-105 GNNPRHVIFSDALPV
+105 GNNPRHVVFSDALPV
-120 RFSQRNGELNQEP
+120 RFSQRNGELNQEQ
-133 YSLPVHDAVSLS
+133 YSLPIHDAVSLS

-175 TDEAGAEHREYAHFL
+175 TDEAGAKHREYAHFL

-196 MIRGIGSGRSG
+196 MVRGIGSGRSG
-207 GDGECTVIAAPECAT
+207 GDGECTVIAAPERAT
-222 TLAEPK
+222 GLAK
-228 EPTEGN
+228 SKN
-234 SALEEVAEGQKDE
+234 AAKHALEEVAEGQKDE
-247 PEYSSDSLRKLADE
+247 PEYSSDSLRKLTEKLADE
-261 LREALFARLDSS
+261 LRETLFARLDGP
-273 SFAERPPSFLVDGAK
+273 SFAERPSSLLVDGAK

-398 TPGLPVPLVFEQE
+398 TPGLPVPLVIEQE
-411 KVPEDEVPADNEK
+411 KVPEDEVPAGNEK
-424 DPLQPVTLFNRHIEI
+424 DPLQPVTLFNRHIET

-447 TVPSRGAY
+447 TVPSRGTY

-465 DANGAAADEGAGLCG
+465 DTNGVAADEGAGLCG
-480 AAPASFAG
+480 AAAASFAG

-502 IDPHTGAAWKSKL
+502 IDPHTGAASKSQL

-536 LFEALAGT
+536 LFEALAGA
-544 PISDA
+544 PVSDA
-549 DGKVPAL
+549 DGKAPTL
-556 DLGIVETTAYLGSR
+556 DLEIRGKHAYLGSR
-570 KLTGTF
+570 RLTGTF
-576 GQATCSLGRFTPIG
+576 GQATCSLGAFTELTAPPCPDP
-590 VEEAQDT
+590 VPDETRPADPT
-597 TSHGFSE
+597 PDSE
-604 DVATTQSASASADET
+604 DV
-619 ITTSLWFTSDV
+619 IVSLWFTSDV
-630 LARSEGLGPGGTVA
+630 LARSKELGPGGTMT
-644 DLQLAFKRAGV
+644 DLKLAFKRAGV
-655 TIPDGVRQ
+655 TIPSDGVRQ
-663 EDSSSSDEK
+663 QGSSSSD
-672 PGKRADAVAESRGV
+672 
-686 ATPAQDSALPESQSD
+686 
-701 QEPSPPCP
+701 
-709 DEPAESSNGPDESK
+709 GPDDRK

-734 KTAIRHRRVDSWSAV
+734 KTAIRHRRVDSWSAA

-766 QLEVPKSAVPALC
+766 QVKVPRSDVPELH

-805 EPILPLVK
+805 EPVLPLVK
-813 TESECFTAPDK
+813 TKSECFTAPEK

>member
-8 PPVDGHVTIV
+8 PPADGHVTIV

-59 QAMIAARALDAAV
+59 QAMTAASALDATV
-72 PVSSTGCKDS
+72 PASSTGRKDS
-82 DGSKGAFE
+82 DGSGGSSE
-90 GGPWSRFAKWLFGDE
+90 GGPWSRFARWLFGDE

-120 RFSQRNGELNQEP
+120 RFSQRNGELNQEQ

-196 MIRGIGSGRSG
+196 MVRGIGSGRSG
-207 GDGECTVIAAPECAT
+207 GDGECKVIAGPECAT
-222 TLAEPK
+222 GLAK
-228 EPTEGN
+228 SKN
-234 SALEEVAEGQKDE
+234 AAKHALEEVAEGQKDE

-261 LREALFARLDSS
+261 LREALFARLDDP
-273 SFAERPPSFLVDGAK
+273 SFAERPSSFLVDGEK
-288 TKAGPLVSVAAS
+288 TKVNPLVSVAAP
-300 RHSSEAAAAL
+300 HGSEATAAL
-310 DPANWFEAPLDIVLD
+310 DPANWFEATLDIVLD

-358 RDLDT
+358 GDLRT
-363 RADETPLEKGD
+363 RADETPLEEGD
-374 EALIRSAVVSGDLR
+374 EDLIRSAVVSGDLR
-388 ISDALPVYQG
+388 VSDALPVYQG

-411 KVPEDEVPADNEK
+411 KVPEDEVPGDDKK
-424 DPLQPVTLFNRHIEI
+424 DRLQPVTLFNRHIEI
-439 GKQHCGEH
+439 DKQHCGEH

-465 DANGAAADEGAGLCG
+465 DANGVAADEGAGLCG

-488 RIGKPALIGRQSTA
+488 RIGKPSLIGRQSTA
-502 IDPHTGAAWKSKL
+502 IDPHTGAASKSKL

-531 VISRR
+531 VVSRR
-536 LFEALAGT
+536 LFEALAGA
-544 PISDA
+544 PVSDA
-549 DGKVPAL
+549 DGKAPTL
-556 DLGIVETTAYLGSR
+556 DLVIRGKHAYLGSR
-570 KLTGTF
+570 RLTGTF
-576 GQATCSLGRFTPIG
+576 GQATCSLGAFTELTAPPCPDP
-590 VEEAQDT
+590 VPDET
-597 TSHGFSE
+597 TSAAPAPDSE
-604 DVATTQSASASADET
+604 EVTV
-619 ITTSLWFTSDV
+619 SLWFTSDV
-630 LARSEGLGPGGTVA
+630 LARSEGLGSGGTMT
-644 DLQLAFKRAGV
+644 DLELAFERAGV
-655 TIPDGVRQ
+655 TIPTKGVRQ
-663 EDSSSSDEK
+663 QDPSS
-672 PGKRADAVAESRGV
+672 
-686 ATPAQDSALPESQSD
+686 SD
-701 QEPSPPCP
+701 QEPSSPCP
-709 DEPAESSNGPDESK
+709 DEPAESSDGPDERK

-766 QLEVPKSAVPALC
+766 QVKVPKSAVPALR

-805 EPILPLVK
+805 EPVLPLVK
-813 TESECFTAPDK
+813 TKSECFTAPEK

>member
-1 MTDGTST
+1 MTAEPSI
-8 PPVDGHVTIV
+8 PPADGHVTVV

-35 HSTLEKQGGLPVV
+35 HSTLEKQGDLPVV

-72 PVSSTGCKDS
+72 PASSTGRKDS
-82 DGSKGAFE
+82 DGSGGPSE
-90 GGPWSRFAKWLFGDE
+90 GGPWTRFAKWLFGDE
-105 GNNPRHVIFSDALPV
+105 GNNPRHVVFSDALPV
-120 RFSQRNGELNQEP
+120 RYSQRNGELNQEP

-145 IDPTTGAARD
+145 ISPTTGAARD
-155 RMLRFTERAAPGVLA
+155 QMLRFTERAAPGVLA

-175 TDEAGAEHREYAHFL
+175 TDEAGAEHRGYAHFL

-196 MIRGIGSGRSG
+196 MVRGIGSGRSG
-207 GDGECTVIAAPECAT
+207 GDGECTVIAGPVCAT
-222 TLAEPK
+222 TLAESK
-228 EPTEGN
+228 ETAKQ
-234 SALEEVAEGQKDE
+234 ALRRVEIDKEDKPA
-247 PEYSSDSLRKLADE
+247 YSSDDIRALASE
-261 LREALFARLDSS
+261 LREVRFARLDGP
-273 SFAERPPSFLVDGAK
+273 SFAEQPPSFPVGGAEDN
-288 TKAGPLVSVAAS
+288 TGPLVSVAAS

-363 RADETPLEKGD
+363 RADETPLEKVD

-388 ISDALPVYQG
+388 VSDALPVYQG

-411 KVPEDEVPADNEK
+411 KVPEDEVSAENKK
-424 DPLQPVTLFNRHIEI
+424 DRLQPVTLFNRHIEI

-455 VFLDEKQRPA
+455 VFLDEKQHPA
-465 DANGAAADEGAGLCG
+465 DANGAAADDGAGPCG
-480 AAPASFAG
+480 AAPASFDG

-502 IDPHTGAAWKSKL
+502 IDPHTGAASKSQL

-536 LFEALAGT
+536 LFEALAGA
-544 PISDA
+544 PVSDG
-549 DGKVPAL
+549 DGKAPAL
-556 DLGIVETTAYLGSR
+556 DLRIRGKHAYLGSR
-570 KLTGTF
+570 RLTGTF
-576 GQATCSLGRFTPIG
+576 GQATCSLGTFTELTAPPCPDPG
-590 VEEAQDT
+590 P
-597 TSHGFSE
+597 
-604 DVATTQSASASADET
+604 DET
-619 ITTSLWFTSDV
+619 RPVDPTPDSEEVIVSLWFTSDA
-630 LARSEGLGPGGTVA
+630 LARSEGLGPGGTMT
-644 DLQLAFKRAGV
+644 DLKLAFERAGV
-655 TIPDGVRQ
+655 DIRSYRMRQ
-663 EDSSSSDEK
+663 KGSSSSDQK
-672 PGKRADAVAESRGV
+672 PS
-686 ATPAQDSALPESQSD
+686 L
-701 QEPSPPCP
+701 PCP
-709 DEPAESSNGPDESK
+709 DEPAESSDGPDERK

-734 KTAIRHRRVDSWSAV
+734 KTAIRHRRVDSWSAA

-766 QLEVPKSAVPALC
+766 QLEVPKSTVPALR

-805 EPILPLVK
+805 EPVLPLVK
-813 TESECFTAPDK
+813 TESECFTAPEK

>member
-8 PPVDGHVTIV
+8 PPADGHVTIV

-59 QAMIAARALDAAV
+59 QAMTAASALDATV
-72 PVSSTGCKDS
+72 PASSTGRKDS
-82 DGSKGAFE
+82 DGSGGSSE
-90 GGPWSRFAKWLFGDE
+90 GGPWSRFARWLFGDE

-120 RFSQRNGELNQEP
+120 RYSQRNGELNQEP
-133 YSLPVHDAVSLS
+133 YPLPVHDAVSLS

-175 TDEAGAEHREYAHFL
+175 TDEAGAKHREYAHFL

-196 MIRGIGSGRSG
+196 MVRGIGSGRSG
-207 GDGECTVIAAPECAT
+207 GDGECTVIAAPERAT
-222 TLAEPK
+222 TLTESKKTAKQALKKVRKGPK
-228 EPTEGN
+228 E
-234 SALEEVAEGQKDE
+234 E
-247 PEYSSDSLRKLADE
+247 PAYSSDDIRALAAE
-261 LREALFARLDSS
+261 LQRIRFARLDGS
-273 SFAERPPSFLVDGAK
+273 SFAEQPPSFLVDGEK
-288 TKAGPLVSVAAS
+288 TKISPLVSAAAS
-300 RHSSEAAAAL
+300 RHTSEATAAL
-310 DPANWFEAPLDIVLD
+310 DPTNWFEATLDIVLD

-358 RDLDT
+358 RDLHT
-363 RADETPLEKGD
+363 RADGTPLEKGD
-374 EALIRSAVVSGDLR
+374 EDLIRSAVVSGDLR
-388 ISDALPVYQG
+388 VSDALPVYQG

-411 KVPEDEVPADNEK
+411 KVPEDEVPEDNKK

-465 DANGAAADEGAGLCG
+465 DTNGVAADEGAGLCG

-488 RIGKPALIGRQSTA
+488 RIGKPSLIGRQSTA
-502 IDPHTGAAWKSKL
+502 IDPHTGAASKSKL

-536 LFEALAGT
+536 LFEALAGA
-544 PISDA
+544 PVSDA
-549 DGKVPAL
+549 DGKAPTL
-556 DLGIVETTAYLGSR
+556 DLVIRGKHAYLGSR
-570 KLTGTF
+570 RLTGTF
-576 GQATCSLGRFTPIG
+576 GQATCSLGVFTPIG

-597 TSHGFSE
+597 TSHGSSE
-604 DVATTQSASASADET
+604 DVETTRSASTSADKT

-630 LARSEGLGPGGTVA
+630 LARSKELGPGGTMT
-644 DLQLAFKRAGV
+644 DLELAFERAGV
-655 TIPDGVRQ
+655 TIPTKGVRQ
-663 EDSSSSDEK
+663 QDPSSSD
-672 PGKRADAVAESRGV
+672 
-686 ATPAQDSALPESQSD
+686 
-701 QEPSPPCP
+701 QEHSSPCP
-709 DEPAESSNGPDESK
+709 DEPAESSDGPDERK

-734 KTAIRHRRVDSWSAV
+734 KTAIRHRRVDSWSAA

-756 RMAIIAGSVV
+756 RMAIVAGSVV
-766 QLEVPKSAVPALC
+766 QLEVPKSAVPALR

-805 EPILPLVK
+805 EPVLPLVK
-813 TESECFTAPDK
+813 TKSECFTAPEK

>member
-1 MTDGTST
+1 MTDE
-8 PPVDGHVTIV
+8 PDGHVTIV

-59 QAMIAARALDAAV
+59 QAMIAASALDAAV
-72 PVSSTGCKDS
+72 PASSADRKDS
-82 DGSKGAFE
+82 DGSGGAFE

-207 GDGECTVIAAPECAT
+207 GDGECTVIAGPECAT
-222 TLAEPK
+222 TLAESK

-247 PEYSSDSLRKLADE
+247 PEYSSDSLRKLTEKLADE
-261 LREALFARLDSS
+261 LREALFARLDGP
-273 SFAERPPSFLVDGAK
+273 SFAERPSSLLVDGAK
-288 TKAGPLVSVAAS
+288 TKAGPLVSVAVS
-300 RHSSEAAAAL
+300 RHGSEVTAAL

-363 RADETPLEKGD
+363 RADGTPLNASNKD
-374 EALIRSAVVSGDLR
+374 LDLIRSAVVSGDLR
-388 ISDALPVYQG
+388 VSDALPVYQG

-465 DANGAAADEGAGLCG
+465 DTNGVAADEGAGLSG

-502 IDPHTGAAWKSKL
+502 IDPHAGAAWKSKL

-536 LFEALAGT
+536 LFEALAGA
-544 PISDA
+544 PVADA
-549 DGKVPAL
+549 DGKAPAL
-556 DLGIVETTAYLGSR
+556 DLGIDEAVAYLGSR
-570 KLTGTF
+570 RLTGTF
-576 GQATCSLGRFTPIG
+576 GQATCSLGAFTELTAPPCPAPVPG
-590 VEEAQDT
+590 ET
-597 TSHGFSE
+597 RP
-604 DVATTQSASASADET
+604 ADPTPDSKEV
-619 ITTSLWFTSDV
+619 IVSLWFTSDV
-630 LARSEGLGPGGTVA
+630 LARSKELGPGGTMT
-644 DLQLAFKRAGV
+644 DLKLAFKRAGV
-655 TIPDGVRQ
+655 TIPTKGVRQ
-663 EDSSSSDEK
+663 QDSSS
-672 PGKRADAVAESRGV
+672 
-686 ATPAQDSALPESQSD
+686 SD

-709 DEPAESSNGPDESK
+709 DEPAESSDGPDERK

-734 KTAIRHRRVDSWSAV
+734 KTAIRHRRVDSWSAA

-766 QLEVPKSAVPALC
+766 QLEVPRSEVPELH

-793 YGRFEVNHPALC
+793 YGRFEVNHPALR
-805 EPILPLVK
+805 EPVLPLVTTK
-813 TESECFTAPDK
+813 SECFTAPEK
-824 SEEPAQEGEGR
+824 SDGPAQEGEGR

>member
-8 PPVDGHVTIV
+8 PPADGHVTIV

-35 HSTLEKQGGLPVV
+35 HSTLEKQGDLPVV

-72 PVSSTGCKDS
+72 PAPSTGRKDS
-82 DGSKGAFE
+82 DCSGGASE
-90 GGPWSRFAKWLFGDE
+90 GGPWTRFAKWLFGDE
-105 GNNPRHVIFSDALPV
+105 GNNPRHVVFSDALPV
-120 RFSQRNGELNQEP
+120 RYSQRNEKLNQEP

-155 RMLRFTERAAPGVLA
+155 QMLRFTERAAPGVLA

-175 TDEAGAEHREYAHFL
+175 TDEAGAEHRGYAHFL

-196 MIRGIGSGRSG
+196 MVRGIGSGRSG
-207 GDGECTVIAAPECAT
+207 GDGECTVIAGPECAT
-222 TLAEPK
+222 KLAEPK
-228 EPTEGN
+228 ETAKQ
-234 SALEEVAEGQKDE
+234 ALKKVRKGPKEEPA
-247 PEYSSDSLRKLADE
+247 YSSDDIRALAAELRKI
-261 LREALFARLDSS
+261 RFARLDGP
-273 SFAERPPSFLVDGAK
+273 SFMEPPSSLLVGGAED
-288 TKAGPLVSVAAS
+288 TVCPLVSVAAS
-300 RHSSEAAAAL
+300 RHNSEATTAL

-363 RADETPLEKGD
+363 RADGTPLNASNKD
-374 EALIRSAVVSGDLR
+374 LDLIRSAVVSGDLR
-388 ISDALPVYQG
+388 VSDALPVYQG

-411 KVPEDEVPADNEK
+411 KVPEDEVPAENKK
-424 DPLQPVTLFNRHIEI
+424 DRLQPVTLFNRHIET

-465 DANGAAADEGAGLCG
+465 DTNGAATDEGAGLRG

-488 RIGKPALIGRQSTA
+488 RIGKPSLIGRQSTA
-502 IDPHTGAAWKSKL
+502 IDPHTGAASKSQL

-531 VISRR
+531 VISQR
-536 LFEALAGT
+536 LFEALAGA
-544 PISDA
+544 PVSDA
-549 DGKVPAL
+549 DGKAPTL
-556 DLGIVETTAYLGSR
+556 DLEIRGKHAYLGSR
-570 KLTGTF
+570 RLTGTF

-590 VEEAQDT
+590 VEEARNT
-597 TSHGFSE
+597 TPCQSSE
-604 DVATTQSASASADET
+604 DAETTQSSSASADKT

-630 LARSEGLGPGGTVA
+630 LARSEGLGPGGTIA
-644 DLQLAFKRAGV
+644 DLQLAFDRTGAHV
-655 TIPDGVRQ
+655 TVAPNDEEEL
-663 EDSSSSDEK
+663 EDSSS
-672 PGKRADAVAESRGV
+672 
-686 ATPAQDSALPESQSD
+686 D
-701 QEPSPPCP
+701 QKPSPSCP
-709 DEPAESSNGPDESK
+709 DDPAESSDGPDERK

-734 KTAIRHRRVDSWSAV
+734 KTAIRHRRVDSWSAA

-766 QLEVPKSAVPALC
+766 QLEVPRSAVPALR

-793 YGRFEVNHPALC
+793 YGRFEVNHPALR
-805 EPILPLVK
+805 EPVLPLVK
-813 TESECFTAPDK
+813 TKSECFTAPEK

>member
-1 MTDGTST
+1 MTDE
-8 PPVDGHVTIV
+8 PDGHVTIV

-35 HSTLEKQGGLPVV
+35 HSTLEKQGDLPVV

-59 QAMIAARALDAAV
+59 QAMIAARALDTT
-72 PVSSTGCKDS
+72 VSAPSSDRKDS
-82 DGSKGAFE
+82 DGSGGASE
-90 GGPWSRFAKWLFGDE
+90 GGPWTRFAKWLFGDE
-105 GNNPRHVIFSDALPV
+105 GNNPRHVVFSDALPV
-120 RFSQRNGELNQEP
+120 RYSQRNGELNQEP

-155 RMLRFTERAAPGVLA
+155 QMLRFTERAAPGVLA

-196 MIRGIGSGRSG
+196 MVRGIGSGRSG

-222 TLAEPK
+222 KLAEPK

-247 PEYSSDSLRKLADE
+247 PEYSSDSLRKLAEKLADE
-261 LREALFARLDSS
+261 LREALFAHLNGP
-273 SFAERPPSFLVDGAK
+273 SFVEQPPSFPVGGTEDN
-288 TKAGPLVSVAAS
+288 TGPLVSVAAS
-300 RHSSEAAAAL
+300 RHSSEATAAL

-411 KVPEDEVPADNEK
+411 KVPEDEVPAENKK
-424 DPLQPVTLFNRHIEI
+424 DRLQPVTLFNRHIET

-465 DANGAAADEGAGLCG
+465 DTNGVAADEGAGLCG

-502 IDPHTGAAWKSKL
+502 IDPHTGAASKSQL

-536 LFEALAGT
+536 LFEALAGA
-544 PISDA
+544 PVSDA
-549 DGKVPAL
+549 DGKAPTL
-556 DLGIVETTAYLGSR
+556 DLEIRGKHAYLGSR
-570 KLTGTF
+570 RLTGTF
-576 GQATCSLGRFTPIG
+576 GQATCSLGAFTELTAPPCPDP
-590 VEEAQDT
+590 VPDETRPADPT
-597 TSHGFSE
+597 PDSE
-604 DVATTQSASASADET
+604 DV
-619 ITTSLWFTSDV
+619 IVSLWFTSDV
-630 LARSEGLGPGGTVA
+630 LARSKELGPGGTMT
-644 DLQLAFKRAGV
+644 DLKLAFKRAGV
-655 TIPDGVRQ
+655 TIPSDGVRQ
-663 EDSSSSDEK
+663 QGSSSSDQK
-672 PGKRADAVAESRGV
+672 PS
-686 ATPAQDSALPESQSD
+686 L
-701 QEPSPPCP
+701 PCP
-709 DEPAESSNGPDESK
+709 DDPAESSDGPDERK

-734 KTAIRHRRVDSWSAV
+734 KTAIRHRRVDSWSAA

-766 QLEVPKSAVPALC
+766 QLEVPRSDVPELH
-779 VLGRIGVGELTPQG
+779 VLGRIGVGELAPQG

-805 EPILPLVK
+805 EPVLPLVK
-813 TESECFTAPDK
+813 TKSECFTAPEK
-824 SEEPAQEGEGR
+824 SEEPDQEGEGR